1 VQHKKFYIIS
11 GFLVFSVFASLAW
24 VSPLHD
30 VIFRYN
36 VRQNLFSSKADTV
49 KKSGKRPKFKLKD
62 RYANKF
68 SEKTPASP
76 FILKDPKNI
85 NTEFKLDSA
94 GKISVY
100 EKTKDLKGNDN
111 FRPAERMTIQE
122 FNNRQENR
130 FMRDYWKKFAASQD
144 GKDESSGR
152 GLLPKIELPPAIDR
166 IFGGTKIDFKPVG
179 NITLDIG
186 YMTNFYDNPTVPV
199 NLRRQSN
206 LDFKESA
213 QISFQGKIG
222 DKLNLNTNFDTK
234 ASFNFQNQLKL
245 NWRTNEEDILQNVEV
260 GNTSWQLNSQL
271 IPGVQNLFGLKTL
284 LRFGNLDITA
294 VAAQQRSKQDCITL
308 RGGTQGKNF
317 EIKGSLYDE
326 NRHFFLSQYF
336 RDNYERSLRNLP
348 MITSGVTITRI
359 EVYVTNRTQSTETL
373 RNIVAFTDLGEGNP
387 SNKTNPKTQTVGNK
401 KLSPVDNLNNF
412 LYQEL
417 KKDSIIL
424 RKSEETEFRLESNF
438 NLRKGTDYDL
448 VSGAKRLSDR
458 EYRFQPELGYIS
470 LITPLRNDE
479 VLAVSYEYTK
489 DGQRHQVGEL
499 TEDYQSLSETK
510 VIFLKLLKSST
521 IRNNL
526 SSPLWNLMMKNIYS
540 LNSQQLTRQGF
551 QFRVIYKDDQ
561 TGIDNPNLQEGE
573 KIVDL
578 ERNLKL
584 KETPL
589 LRVMGLDKLNAN
601 NDPQVD
607 GNFDYVEGV
616 TVDSKNGKIIF
627 PVLEPFGSSLK
638 AQFKPDEVDLIDKY
652 VFDKLYSS
660 TQTDAI
666 QLTGKDKF
674 FLKGS
679 FQSGIGGD
687 VSLPFGVDG
696 KSVTVTAGGVPL
708 SPGTQYIVE
717 PQSGRVRILD
727 AGVSNSGREIK
738 VCYEKPD
745 LFNNQI
751 RTLLG
756 THLDYTVGQNL
767 HLGATIQHM
776 SESPPGYL
784 RRVQMG
790 SEPVSNTI
798 FGFDA
803 AIQQKSKFL
812 TRMIDAL
819 PLISTKEVSA
829 FDFSGEYAQLIPAVN
844 KDVQNNAFIDDFEA
858 ARNIFSLNS
867 NVIAWRP
874 GSTPQMFPQGNPK
887 SLERHFKRAK
897 ISAYVADFTLYGTGG
912 NSNLDGLGV
921 DPVDISKYA
930 YERSVSAT
938 DLFPNKAQPN
948 NITGIPI
955 GIMDV
960 SYFPSERGIYNFNTD
975 INTNGTLKNPTKNFG
990 AITRAITSDTDF
1002 DNANIETL
1010 EFWLMN
1016 PLITTS
1022 NDVGVVRASGDIATD
1037 RINSN
1042 RRNDTGGKLIFNIG
1056 DISEDFVP
1064 DNSNNFENGIPA
1076 GEKVLE
1082 GVPNKRQNIKESVW
1096 GIAPSQQFVTNAFTN
1111 GSEQDRTS
1119 QDVGL
1124 DGLANVSPLRND
1136 TYDEKTFFKPYLD
1149 KISAIITDPSG
1160 SKIKQDILEDPAGDD
1175 FHSYLSQKYN
1185 NVSSLILRYKDYMGL
1200 ENNSPTSN
1208 ATTTTNNNLGN
1219 TETNTQQPDREDLN
1233 QDNTVNDT
1241 EAYYQYEID
1250 IKSEK
1255 MRVGQNYIVDKIV
1268 EPNGVEWFL
1277 FRIPLKSPT
1286 KAVGGINGL
1295 KSMRFI
1301 RTVLTEW
1308 EQPVVCRFA
1317 AFQLAGFQYRKFTGD
1332 LTPRGLQN
1340 VPEPYDAKFKVSAVN
1355 IEENGDVKGGSKSPQ
1370 SVAYVVPP
1378 GFERDRDI
1386 TTINNAQLNEQSMS
1400 LCVENLR
1407 TGDSRAAF
1415 KNSFSDFI
1423 NYKNLKMFISM
1434 NSPDASI
1441 DKKVKA
1447 FVRFGTDL
1455 TENYYEIETQ
1465 GLVRTAYGSPSAEE
1479 VWDANNEID
1488 IPFDALKSVKLKRDR
1503 NNKKITEAFS
1513 DTVKTVGS
1521 NGKLKYYI
1529 VSVVGRPDLSTV
1541 LNTMIGVRN
1550 PISSD
1555 GQDRTFCI
1563 WVDELRASG
1572 FEQTSGQAAIGK
1584 LNLKLADF
1592 ANITVNGSFK
1602 NYGFGGVQSKIS
1614 ERTRETTIEY
1624 GIAANINVDKL
1635 LPEKWGIKIPLY
1647 VTYDRKNIAPQFNP
1661 LDPDV
1666 PLDSSLAN
1674 LNGSEADKAN
1684 YKKSTEDNTE
1694 RKGINFTNVR
1704 KIKTGQNT
1712 VSRPW
1717 DIENF
1722 TATYAYSELT
1732 RTNTLIDEYKQTQY
1746 KGGLT
1751 YSFTGNPKPI
1761 EPFKKMKSN
1770 HPLLRWVKD
1779 FNITPLPNSVTL
1791 RADMDRSFIKTQ
1803 LRNIDPDASQGTGTP
1818 KLTTKGVPTLFEKY
1832 WLFNRAYN
1840 LNWNLT
1846 KSVVVG
1852 YAATVNAIIDEPFG
1866 GLETQSDRDSVA
1878 RNLRRFGRTKGFDQQ
1893 VNTVWRLPLN
1903 KSPLTDWMSADYSH
1917 RFGYTYYANSYEIRD
1932 GDVTNK
1938 DDQRGYLFGNVIKNT
1953 RVRSISGK
1961 IDFVSLYNRIRAL
1974 RLANQPRVE
1983 RKNVAR
1989 NPGDDEDIIK
1999 PQPNFLR
2006 SVTRLLMAIRGI
2018 QVNYSIDESTSLA
2031 GFLPTPGILGM
2042 NGINAAPGLD
2052 FITGSQD
2059 PNIRFRASENG
2070 WLTKSNVLNTPFLQV
2085 KIQNLT
2091 YRTAIEPFRDFR
2103 IQLEGRWS
2111 RSDNYQE
2118 LYRQDSAHTGFKNFS
2133 PVRSGNYSMSFL
2145 SFLTAFDSN
2154 SPDDNSVIFNRFRGY
2169 RQIMLDRLNAKN
2181 RADKLEGKYDLNSQ
2195 DVLIPAFF
2203 AAYSGVSPDK
2213 VGFSPFV
2220 NIPLPNW
2227 QVDYNGLANVGWFKR
2242 NFSSIIIRHAYS
2254 STYSVGNFVSSLGYK
2269 DVSLLTLDNMM
2280 YNTATL
2286 SKLQILKQEDISYT
2300 KQSAEDE
2307 FLVPIY
2313 AMSVITFQEKFSPF
2327 LSVDMTTKNKVSIKL
2342 SYNQDRNIGLNLA
2355 NSYVNELSN
2364 KDFVVRVGFTPST
2377 ALGKGKGAKIASR
2390 EGETNQR
2397 GGESVTSS
2405 IFGKSTQPVTF
2416 RRVLRE
2422 MRFDATLTI
2431 KDTRTIQRKLDSS
2444 PVVSQGFTSFA
2455 FNPIASFE
2463 VNSKLLLS
2471 AYYEKNF
2478 NTPYVSNIYYRSE
2491 DRAGIRVT
2499 FKLSE

>member
-1 VQHKKFYIIS
+1 MQHKKFYIIS

-30 VIFRYN
+30 VVFRYN
-36 VRQNLFSSKADTV
+36 IRNNFFPTSKADTV
-49 KKSGKRPKFKLKD
+49 KKSGRRPRFKLKD
-62 RYANKF
+62 RYANRF
-68 SEKTPASP
+68 SEKTTTSP
-76 FILKDPKNI
+76 FVIKDPKNI
-85 NTEFKLDSA
+85 STEFKLDSA

-100 EKTKDLKGNDN
+100 EKTKDLSGNDN
-111 FRPAERMTIQE
+111 FRPAERMTIKE
-122 FNNRQENR
+122 FNNLQEDR

-144 GKDESSGR
+144 GKDEASGR

-166 IFGGTKIDFKPVG
+166 IFGGTKIDFKPNG
-179 NITLDIG
+179 NILLDIG
-186 YMTNFYDNPTVPV
+186 YITQFNDIPTIPV
-199 NLRRQSN
+199 ELRRVSN
-206 LDFKESA
+206 LNFNEQA
-213 QISFQGKIG
+213 QINFQGKIG

-271 IPGVQNLFGLKTL
+271 IPGVQNLFGIKTL
-284 LRFGNLDITA
+284 MRFGNLDITA

-308 RGGTQGKNF
+308 RGGSQGKGF

-326 NRHFFLSQYF
+326 NRHFFLAQYF
-336 RDNYERSLRNLP
+336 RDNYEKSLRNLP
-348 MITSGVTITRI
+348 MITSGVTITRL

-373 RNIVAFTDLGEGNP
+373 RNLVAFSDLGEGNP
-387 SNKTNPKTQTVGNK
+387 YNKTNPNTQPRGAKNNT
-401 KLSPVDNLNNF
+401 SPVDNLNNLLF
-412 LYQEL
+412 QNLRA
-417 KKDSIIL
+417 DSSVL
-424 RKSEETEFRLESNF
+424 RKANETSFRLESKF
-438 NLRKGTDYDL
+438 NLKKGTDYDL
-448 VSGAKRLSDR
+448 LRGAKRLSDR

-479 VLAVSYEYTK
+479 ILAVSYEYTK

-499 TEDYQSLSETK
+499 TEDYQSLQDNK
-510 VIFLKLLKSST
+510 VLFLKLLKSST

-526 SSPLWNLMMKNIYS
+526 EHPMWNLMMKNIYS

-573 KIVDL
+573 KVVDR
-578 ERNLKL
+578 ERNLRL

-589 LRVMGLDKLNAN
+589 LRVMGLDRLNQN

-616 TVDSKNGKIIF
+616 TVDSRNGKIIF

-638 AQFKPDEVDLIDKY
+638 AQFNPDEVGLIDKY
-652 VFDKLYSS
+652 VFDRLYSS

-679 FQSGIGGD
+679 LQSGVGGD
-687 VSLPFGVDG
+687 VSLPFGVDA
-696 KSVTVTAGGVPL
+696 KSVTVTAGGVSL
-708 SPGTQYIVE
+708 SAGTDYIVE
-717 PQSGRVRILD
+717 PQSGRVRILNS
-727 AGVSNSGREIK
+727 GVSNSGREIK

-756 THLDYTVGQNL
+756 AHVDYTVGQNL
-767 HLGATIQHM
+767 HLGGTIQHM

-790 SEPVSNTI
+790 NEPVSNTI

-803 AIQQKSKFL
+803 AIQQKSNFL

-819 PLISTKEVSA
+819 PLITTKETSA
-829 FDFSGEYAQLIPAVN
+829 FDFSGEFAQLIPAVN
-844 KDVQNNAFIDDFEA
+844 NDVQNNAFIDDFEA

-867 NVIAWRP
+867 QAIAWRP
-874 GSTPQMFPQGNPK
+874 GATPQMFPQGTPQN
-887 SLERHFKRAK
+887 LEKHFKRAK
-897 ISAYVADFTLYGTGG
+897 ISAYIADFSLYGVG
-912 NSNLDGLGV
+912 NSNLGSIGV
-921 DPVDISKYA
+921 NPDESTKFA
-930 YERSVSAT
+930 YERAVSAT

-960 SYFPSERGIYNFNTD
+960 SYFPSERGIYNYNTD
-975 INTNGTLKNPTKNFG
+975 INANGTLKNPTQNFG

-1016 PLITTS
+1016 PLITG
-1022 NDVGVVRASGDIATD
+1022 DAGIVRATGDLNID
-1037 RINSN
+1037 RPNSQ
-1042 RRNDTGGKLIFNIG
+1042 RRNETGGKLIFNIG

-1064 DNSNNFENGIPA
+1064 DGFSNFENGIPA
-1076 GEKVLE
+1076 GEKVKD
-1082 GVPNKRQNIKESVW
+1082 GVAGKRQNIEQTLW
-1096 GIAPSQQFVTNAFTN
+1096 GVAPTQQFVTNAFTT
-1111 GSEQDRTS
+1111 GSDQSRTA

-1124 DGLANVSPLRND
+1124 DGLGNVTTLEND
-1136 TYDEKTFFKPYLD
+1136 TYDEKRFFKPYLD
-1149 KISAIITDPSG
+1149 KISSTITDARAKQAFLDDPSG
-1160 SKIKQDILEDPAGDD
+1160 DD
-1175 FHSYLSQKYN
+1175 YHGYLSEKYN

-1208 ATTTTNNNLGN
+1208 STTANSNNLGN
-1219 TETNTQQPDREDLN
+1219 IQTNTQQPDREDLN
-1233 QDNTVNDT
+1233 QDNTVNDN
-1241 EAYYQYEID
+1241 EAYYQYEVD

-1255 MRVGQNYIVDKIV
+1255 LRVGQNFIVDKIV
-1268 EPNGVEWFL
+1268 EPNGVEWYL

-1301 RTVLTEW
+1301 RTFLTGW

-1340 VPEPYDAKFKVSAVN
+1340 VPEPYDAKFKVTAVN
-1355 IEENGDVKGGSKSPQ
+1355 IEENGAVQGGSKSGQ

-1407 TGDSRAAF
+1407 AGDSRAAF
-1415 KNSFSDFI
+1415 KNTLTDFI
-1423 NYKNLKMFISM
+1423 NYKNLRMFISL

-1447 FVRFGTDL
+1447 FIRFGTDL

-1465 GLVRTAYGSPSAEE
+1465 GLVRTDFGIQTPEQ
-1479 VWDANNEID
+1479 VWNTANEID

-1503 NNKKITEAFS
+1503 NNGKITEAFRDS
-1513 DTVKTVGS
+1513 IFY
-1521 NGKLKYYI
+1521 NGRTYM

-1550 PISSD
+1550 PLSSG
-1555 GQDRTFCI
+1555 GQDRTFCV

-1592 ANITVNGSFK
+1592 ANITMNGSFR

-1614 ERTRETTIEY
+1614 ERARETTMEY

-1635 LPEKWGIKIPLY
+1635 LPEKWGVKIPLY
-1647 VTYDRKNIAPQFNP
+1647 VTYDRKNITPRFNP

-1674 LNGSEADKAN
+1674 LNGTQADKDN
-1684 YKKSTEDNTE
+1684 YRKSVEDNTE
-1694 RKGINFTNVR
+1694 RKGINLTNVR

-1722 TATYAYSELT
+1722 TATYSYSELT
-1732 RTNTLIDEYKQTQY
+1732 RSNTLIDEYKQTQY

-1751 YSFTGNPKPI
+1751 YSFTGNPKAI

-1779 FNITPLPNSVTL
+1779 FNLTLLPNSVTL
-1791 RADMDRSFIKTQ
+1791 RADMDRNFIKTQ
-1803 LRNIDPDASQGTGTP
+1803 LRNIDPMTSQGTGTP
-1818 KLTTKGVPTLFEKY
+1818 KLTTNGVPPLFEKY

-1852 YAATVNAIIDEPFG
+1852 YVATVNSIIDEPFG
-1866 GLETQSDRDSVA
+1866 GLETQADRDSVA
-1878 RNLRRFGRTKGFDQQ
+1878 KNLRRFGRTKGFDQQ
-1893 VNTVWRLPLN
+1893 VNGVWRLPLN

-1917 RFGYTYYANSYEIRD
+1917 RFGYTYFANSFEIRD

-1938 DDQRGYLFGNVIKNT
+1938 DDSRGYLFGNVIKNT
-1953 RVRSISGK
+1953 RNRSINGK

-1999 PQPNFLR
+1999 PQPTILR

-2042 NGINAAPGLD
+2042 NSISSAPGLD

-2059 PNIRFRASENG
+2059 PNIRYKASENG
-2070 WLTKSNVLNTPFLQV
+2070 WLTQSSVLNTPFLQV
-2085 KIQNLT
+2085 RTQNLT
-2091 YRTAIEPFRDFR
+2091 YRTAIEPFRDFK

-2111 RSDNYQE
+2111 RTDNYQE
-2118 LYRQDSAHTGFKNFS
+2118 LYRQDSLHTGFKDFS

-2154 SPDDNSVIFNRFRGY
+2154 SPDDNSVIFNRFRSY
-2169 RQIMLDRLNAKN
+2169 RNIMLERLNAKN
-2181 RADKLEGKYDLNSQ
+2181 RTENLEGKYDLNSQ

-2203 AAYSGVSPDK
+2203 AAYSGVSPEK

-2227 QVDYNGLANVGWFKR
+2227 RVDYNGLANIGWFKR
-2242 NFSSIIIRHAYS
+2242 KFSNISIQHAYS

-2286 SKLQILKQEDISYT
+2286 SKGQIVRQDDRGY
-2300 KQSAEDE
+2300 QDQMGDQY
-2307 FLVPIY
+2307 LVPIY
-2313 AMSVITFQEKFSPF
+2313 AMSVITFQEKFSP
-2327 LSVDMTTKNKVSIKL
+2327 LIGINATTKSKISLQL

-2364 KDFVVRVGFTPST
+2364 KDLVVGMGFTRANMLIPFKIG
-2377 ALGKGKGAKIASR
+2377 GK
-2390 EGETNQR
+2390 
-2397 GGESVTSS
+2397 
-2405 IFGKSTQPVTF
+2405 
-2416 RRVLRE
+2416 RVRLPNDLK
-2422 MRFDATLTI
+2422 FDAKLTI
-2431 KDTRTIQRKLDSS
+2431 RDTRTIQRKLDEA
-2444 PVVSQGFTSFA
+2444 PVVSNGFTQFQFRPQASYSVNKRLSVNLYYDKM
-2455 FNPIASFE
+2455 FNNPF
-2463 VNSKLLLS
+2463 
-2471 AYYEKNF
+2471 
-2478 NTPYVSNIYYRSE
+2478 VSNQYYRST
-2491 DRAGIRVT
+2491 DQAGVQIR
-2499 FKLSE
+2499 FSLSE

>member
-1 VQHKKFYIIS
+1 MQHKKFYIIS

-24 VSPLHD
+24 VSPLRDAMIRYD
-30 VIFRYN
+30 VRK
-36 VRQNLFSSKADTV
+36 NLFPSSKIDTV

-68 SEKTPASP
+68 SEKTSTSP

-85 NTEFKLDSA
+85 STEFKLDSA

-111 FRPAERMTIQE
+111 FRPAERMTIQD
-122 FNNRQENR
+122 FNNRQEDR

-166 IFGGTKIDFKPVG
+166 IFGGSKIDFKPNG
-179 NITLDIG
+179 NILLDIG
-186 YMTNFYDNPTVPV
+186 YLTQFNDIPTIPV
-199 NLRRQSN
+199 ELRRVSN
-206 LDFKESA
+206 LSFNEQA
-213 QISFQGKIG
+213 QINFQGKIG
-222 DKLNLNTNFDTK
+222 DKLNINTNFDTK

-271 IPGVQNLFGLKTL
+271 IPGVQNLFGIKTL
-284 LRFGNLDITA
+284 MRFGNLDITA

-308 RGGTQGKNF
+308 RGGSQGKNF
-317 EIKGSLYDE
+317 EIKGSMYDE
-326 NRHFFLSQYF
+326 NRHFFLAQYF
-336 RDNYERSLRNLP
+336 RDNYEKSLRNLP
-348 MITSGVTITRI
+348 MITSGVTITRL
-359 EVYVTNRTQSTETL
+359 EVYVTNRTQSTESL
-373 RNIVAFTDLGEGNP
+373 RNLVAFADLGEGNP
-387 SNKTNPKTQTVGNK
+387 YNKSNLNTKARAGKNSN
-401 KLSPVDNLNNF
+401 SPVDNKNTF
-412 LYQEL
+412 LFENVRNDP
-417 KKDSIIL
+417 DSIRKANEVNNIL
-424 RKSEETEFRLESNF
+424 EGSKY
-438 NLRKGTDYDL
+438 NLQRGVDFDVLK
-448 VSGAKRLSDR
+448 GAKRLTER

-470 LITPLRNDE
+470 LITALRNDE
-479 VLAVSYEYTK
+479 ILAVSYEYTQN
-489 DGQRHQVGEL
+489 GQRYQVGEL
-499 TEDYQSLSETK
+499 TEDYQNQADNK
-510 VIFLKLLKSST
+510 VLFLKLLKSST
-521 IRNNL
+521 IRNTLDN
-526 SSPLWNLMMKNIYS
+526 PMWNLMMKNIYS
-540 LNSQQLTRQGF
+540 LNAQQLTRQGF

-561 TGIDNPNLQEGE
+561 TGIDNPNLQEGQ
-573 KIVDL
+573 
-578 ERNLKL
+578 RLKDI
-584 KETPL
+584 PL

-627 PVLEPFGSSLK
+627 PVLEPFGKSLK
-638 AQFKPDEVDLIDKY
+638 AQFNPDEVGLVDKY
-652 VFDKLYSS
+652 VFDKLYST

-679 FQSGIGGD
+679 FQSGVGGD

-708 SPGTQYIVE
+708 SPGTDYIVE
-717 PQSGRVRILD
+717 PQSGRVRILNS
-727 AGVSNSGREIK
+727 GVSNSGREIK

-751 RTLLG
+751 RTLVG

-767 HLGATIQHM
+767 HLGGTIQHM

-790 SEPVSNTI
+790 NEPVSNTI

-803 AIQQKSKFL
+803 AIQQKSNFL

-819 PLISTKEVSA
+819 PLISTKETSA

-844 KDVQNNAFIDDFEA
+844 SEVQNNAFIDDFEA

-867 NVIAWRP
+867 NAIAWRP
-874 GSTPQMFPQGNPK
+874 GSTPQMFLQNNNPR
-887 SLERHFKRAK
+887 SLEKGFKRAK
-897 ISAYVADFTLYGTGG
+897 ISAYVADFSLYGVGG
-912 NSNLDGLGV
+912 GSNLGALGV
-921 DPVDISKYA
+921 NVEESGKYA
-930 YERSVSAT
+930 YERSVTVDA
-938 DLFPNKAQPN
+938 LFPNKKN
-948 NITGIPI
+948 TGIANVTNFPI
-955 GIMDV
+955 SILDI

-975 INTNGTLKNPTKNFG
+975 INSNGSLKNPTKNFG

-1010 EFWLMN
+1010 EFWMMN
-1016 PLITTS
+1016 PLIQGE
-1022 NDVGVVRASGDIATD
+1022 NGIVRATGDLASD
-1037 RINSN
+1037 RANSS
-1042 RRNDTGGKLIFNIG
+1042 RRNETGGKLIFNIG
-1056 DISEDFVP
+1056 DVSEDFVP
-1064 DNSNNFENGIPA
+1064 DAFSNFENGIPA
-1076 GEKVLE
+1076 GEKVKE
-1082 GVPNKRQNIKESVW
+1082 GVPNKRQNIEETIW
-1096 GIAPSQQFVTNAFTN
+1096 GIAPTQQFVTNAFTT
-1111 GSEQDRTS
+1111 GSEESRTA

-1124 DGLANVSPLRND
+1124 DGLANVTKLEND
-1136 TYDEKTFFKPYLD
+1136 TYDEKRFFKPYLD
-1149 KISAIITDPSG
+1149 KISTIVTDVNAR
-1160 SKIKQDILEDPAGDD
+1160 QTFLEDPAGDD
-1175 FHSYLSQKYN
+1175 YHGYLSEKYN
-1185 NVSSLILRYKDYMGL
+1185 KVSSLILRYKDYMGL
-1200 ENNSPTSN
+1200 ENNSPTTNSANANSN
-1208 ATTTTNNNLGN
+1208 NSLGN
-1219 TETNTQQPDREDLN
+1219 TEANTQQPDREDLN
-1233 QDNTVNDT
+1233 QDNTVNES

-1250 IKSEK
+1250 IKQDK
-1255 MRVGQNYIVDKIV
+1255 LKVGQNFIVDKIV
-1268 EPNGVEWFL
+1268 ENGVEWYL
-1277 FRIPLKSPT
+1277 FRIPLRSPT

-1308 EQPVVCRFA
+1308 EQPVVFRFA

-1355 IEENGDVKGGSKSPQ
+1355 FEENGVLEGTTKTGN
-1370 SVAYVVPP
+1370 SVGYLVPP

-1386 TTINNAQLNEQSMS
+1386 TTINNPPLNEQSMS

-1407 TGDSRAAF
+1407 AGDSRAAF
-1415 KNSFSDFI
+1415 KNTLTDFI

-1434 NSPDASI
+1434 NSPDPSV
-1441 DKKVKA
+1441 DGKVKA
-1447 FVRFGTDL
+1447 FIRFGTDL

-1465 GLVRTAYGSPSAEE
+1465 GLVRTDYSAITPEQ
-1479 VWDANNEID
+1479 VWISANEID
-1488 IPFDALKSVKLKRDR
+1488 IPFDALKSVKLKRDKL
-1503 NNKKITEAFS
+1503 NKKITESYADSIFY
-1513 DTVKTVGS
+1513 
-1521 NGKLKYYI
+1521 NGRKYVI
-1529 VSVVGRPDLSTV
+1529 SVVGRPDLSTV

-1550 PISSD
+1550 PLSSG

-1563 WVDELRASG
+1563 WVNELRASG

-1614 ERTRETTIEY
+1614 ERARETTLEY

-1635 LPEKWGIKIPLY
+1635 LPEKWGVKIPLY
-1647 VTYDRKNIAPQFNP
+1647 VTYDRKNIAPRFNP

-1674 LNGSEADKAN
+1674 LNGSEADREDYRRSA
-1684 YKKSTEDNTE
+1684 EDNTE
-1694 RKGINFTNVR
+1694 RKGINLTNVR
-1704 KIKTGQNT
+1704 KVKTGQNT

-1761 EPFKKMKSN
+1761 EPFKNIKSN

-1779 FNITPLPNSVTL
+1779 FNFTPLPNSVTL

-1803 LRNIDPDASQGTGTP
+1803 LRNIDPDASQGSGTP
-1818 KLTTKGVPTLFEKY
+1818 KLTTKGVPPLYEKY

-1852 YAATVNAIIDEPFG
+1852 YAATANAIIDEPFG
-1866 GLETQSDRDSVA
+1866 ELDTQLKRDSVSN
-1878 RNLRRFGRTKGFDQQ
+1878 NLRRFGRTKGFDQQ

-1917 RFGYTYYANSYEIRD
+1917 RFGYTYFANSYEI
-1932 GDVTNK
+1932 K
-1938 DDQRGYLFGNVIKNT
+1938 DDDGYLFGNIIKNT
-1953 RVRSISGK
+1953 RNRSINGK

-1999 PQPNFLR
+1999 PQPSFVR

-2018 QVNYSIDESTSLA
+2018 QVNYNIDESTSLS

-2042 NGINAAPGLD
+2042 NSGSSAPGLG

-2070 WLTKSNVLNTPFLQV
+2070 WLTKSNVLNIPFLQ
-2085 KIQNLT
+2085 IRTQNLT
-2091 YRTAIEPFRDFR
+2091 YRTAIEPFRDFK

-2118 LYRQDSAHTGFKNFS
+2118 IYRQDSLQTGFKSFS

-2169 RQIMLDRLNAKN
+2169 RQIMLERLNAKN
-2181 RADKLEGKYDLNSQ
+2181 RTESIVGKYDLNSQ

-2227 QVDYNGLANVGWFKR
+2227 RVDYNGLANVGWFKR
-2242 NFSSIIIRHAYS
+2242 KFSNISIQHAYS

-2280 YNTATL
+2280 YNTARL
-2286 SKLQILKQEDISYT
+2286 SKGDIIKSELSGVDVYEYQ
-2300 KQSAEDE
+2300 KGDE
-2307 FLVPIY
+2307 FFVPIY
-2313 AMSVITFQEKFSPF
+2313 AMSVITFQEKFSP
-2327 LSVDMTTKNKVSIKL
+2327 LIGINATTKSKISIQV

-2364 KDFVVRVGFTPST
+2364 KDLVLGLGFTRANVLVPFKV
-2377 ALGKGKGAKIASR
+2377 KGK
-2390 EGETNQR
+2390 
-2397 GGESVTSS
+2397 
-2405 IFGKSTQPVTF
+2405 
-2416 RRVLRE
+2416 RVRLKNDLK
-2422 MRFDATLTI
+2422 FDAKLTI
-2431 KDTRTIQRKLDSS
+2431 RDTRTIQRKLDEA
-2444 PVVSQGFTSFA
+2444 PVVTNGFTQFQ
-2455 FNPIASFE
+2455 FRPQASYKVTE
-2463 VNSKLLLS
+2463 RLNVT
-2471 AYYEKNF
+2471 AYYDRMF
-2478 NTPYVSNIYYRSE
+2478 NNPFVSNQYYRST
-2491 DRAGIRVT
+2491 DQAGIQVR
-2499 FKLSE
+2499 FSLSE

>member
-1 VQHKKFYIIS
+1 MQHKKFYLIS
-11 GFLVFSVFASLAW
+11 GFLIFSVFASLAW

-30 VIFRYN
+30 VVFSHNIRK
-36 VRQNLFSSKADTV
+36 NLFYSSKADTL
-49 KKSGKRPKFKLKD
+49 KKSGRRPRFKLKD
-62 RYANKF
+62 RYANRF
-68 SEKTPASP
+68 SEKTNTSP
-76 FILKDPKNI
+76 FVIKDPKNI

-100 EKTKDLKGNDN
+100 EKTKDLSGNDN
-111 FRPAERMTIQE
+111 FRPAERMTIKD
-122 FNNRQENR
+122 FNNLQEDR

-144 GKDESSGR
+144 GKDETSGR

-166 IFGGTKIDFKPVG
+166 IFGGTKIDFKPNG
-179 NITLDIG
+179 NILLDIG
-186 YMTNFYDNPTVPV
+186 YITQFNDIPTIPV
-199 NLRRQSN
+199 ELRRISN
-206 LDFKESA
+206 LNFNEQA
-213 QISFQGKIG
+213 QINFQGKIG

-271 IPGVQNLFGLKTL
+271 IPGVQNLFGIKTL
-284 LRFGNLDITA
+284 MRFGNLDVTA

-308 RGGTQGKNF
+308 RGGSQGKSF

-326 NRHFFLSQYF
+326 NRHFFLAQYF
-336 RDNYERSLRNLP
+336 RDNYEKSLRNLP
-348 MITSGVTITRI
+348 MITSGVTITRL

-373 RNIVAFTDLGEGNP
+373 RNLVAFSDLGEGSP
-387 SNKTNPKTQTVGNK
+387 SNKTNPNTQPRGAKNST
-401 KLSPVDNLNNF
+401 SPVDNLNNLLF
-412 LYQEL
+412 QNLRA
-417 KKDSIIL
+417 DSSIL
-424 RKSEETEFRLESNF
+424 RKANETSFRLESKF
-438 NLRKGTDYDL
+438 NLKKGTDYDL
-448 VSGAKRLSDR
+448 LRGAKRLSDR

-479 VLAVSYEYTK
+479 ILAVSYEYTK

-499 TEDYQSLSETK
+499 TEDYQSLQDNK
-510 VIFLKLLKSST
+510 VLFLKLLKSST

-526 SSPLWNLMMKNIYS
+526 DHPMWNLMMKNIYS
-540 LNSQQLTRQGF
+540 LNAQQLTRQGF

-573 KIVDL
+573 KIVDR
-578 ERNLKL
+578 ERNLRL

-589 LRVMGLDKLNAN
+589 LRVMGLDRLNQN

-616 TVDSKNGKIIF
+616 TVDSRNGKIIF

-638 AQFKPDEVDLIDKY
+638 AQFNPDEVGLIDKY
-652 VFDKLYSS
+652 VFDRLYSS
-660 TQTDAI
+660 TQTDAL

-679 FQSGIGGD
+679 FQSGVGGD

-696 KSVTVTAGGVPL
+696 KSVTVTAGGVAL
-708 SPGTQYIVE
+708 SAGTDYIVE
-717 PQSGRVRILD
+717 PQSGRVRILNS
-727 AGVSNSGREIK
+727 GVSNSGREIK

-756 THLDYTVGQNL
+756 AHVDYTVGQNL
-767 HLGATIQHM
+767 HLGGTIQHM

-790 SEPVSNTI
+790 NEPVSNTI

-819 PLISTKEVSA
+819 PLITTKETSA
-829 FDFSGEYAQLIPAVN
+829 FDFSGEFAQLIPAVN
-844 KDVQNNAFIDDFEA
+844 NDVQNNAFIDDFEA
-858 ARNIFSLNS
+858 ARNIFSLN
-867 NVIAWRP
+867 NQAIAWRP
-874 GSTPQMFPQGNPK
+874 GSTPQMFPQGTPQN
-887 SLERHFKRAK
+887 LEKHFRRAK
-897 ISAYVADFTLYGTGG
+897 ISAYIADFSLYGVG
-912 NSNLDGLGV
+912 NGNLANVGV
-921 DPVDISKYA
+921 NPDESSKFA
-930 YERSVSAT
+930 YERAVSAT

-955 GIMDV
+955 GIMDI
-960 SYFPSERGIYNFNTD
+960 SYFPSERGIYNYNTD
-975 INTNGTLKNPTKNFG
+975 INANGTLKNPTQNFG

-1016 PLITTS
+1016 PLITG
-1022 NDVGVVRASGDIATD
+1022 DAGIVRATGDLNID
-1037 RINSN
+1037 RPNSQ
-1042 RRNDTGGKLIFNIG
+1042 RRNETGGKLVINIG

-1064 DNSNNFENGIPA
+1064 DGFSNFENGIPA
-1076 GEKVLE
+1076 GEKVKE
-1082 GVPNKRQNIKESVW
+1082 GVAGKRQNIEQTIW
-1096 GIAPSQQFVTNAFTN
+1096 GIAPTQQFVTNAFTT
-1111 GSEQDRTS
+1111 GSDQDRAT

-1124 DGLANVSPLRND
+1124 DGLGNITTLEND
-1136 TYDEKTFFKPYLD
+1136 TYDEKRFFKPYLD
-1149 KISAIITDPSG
+1149 KISSIITDEKAKQVFLDDPS
-1160 SKIKQDILEDPAGDD
+1160 GDD
-1175 FHSYLSQKYN
+1175 FHGYLSEKYN

-1208 ATTTTNNNLGN
+1208 SNTASSTNLGN
-1219 TETNTQQPDREDLN
+1219 TQTNTQQPDREDLN
-1233 QDNTVNDT
+1233 QDNTVNDS

-1250 IKSEK
+1250 LKAEK
-1255 MRVGQNYIVDKIV
+1255 LRVGQNFIVDKIV
-1268 EPNGVEWFL
+1268 EPNGVEWYL

-1286 KAVGGINGL
+1286 KSVGGINGL
-1295 KSMRFI
+1295 KNMRFI
-1301 RTVLTEW
+1301 RTFLTGW

-1340 VPEPYDAKFKVSAVN
+1340 VPEPYDAKFKVTAVN
-1355 IEENGDVKGGSKSPQ
+1355 IEENGAVQGGSKSGQ

-1407 TGDSRAAF
+1407 AGDSRAAF
-1415 KNSFSDFI
+1415 KNTLTDFI
-1423 NYKNLKMFISM
+1423 NYKNLKMFISL
-1434 NSPDASI
+1434 NSQDASI

-1447 FVRFGTDL
+1447 FIRFGTDL

-1465 GLVRTAYGSPSAEE
+1465 GLVRTDFGIQAPEQ
-1479 VWDANNEID
+1479 VWNTANEID

-1503 NNKKITEAFS
+1503 NNGKITEAYRDSIFY
-1513 DTVKTVGS
+1513 
-1521 NGKLKYYI
+1521 NGRTYM

-1550 PISSD
+1550 PLSSG
-1555 GQDRTFCI
+1555 GQDRTFCV

-1592 ANITVNGSFK
+1592 ANITMNGAFR

-1614 ERTRETTIEY
+1614 ERARETTMEY

-1635 LPEKWGIKIPLY
+1635 LPEKWGVKIPLY
-1647 VTYDRKNIAPQFNP
+1647 VTYDRKNIAPRFNP

-1674 LNGSEADKAN
+1674 LNGTQADKEN
-1684 YKKSTEDNTE
+1684 YRKSVEDNTE
-1694 RKGINFTNVR
+1694 RKGINLTNVR

-1712 VSRPW
+1712 VSHPW

-1732 RTNTLIDEYKQTQY
+1732 RSNTLIDEYKQTQY

-1751 YSFTGNPKPI
+1751 YSFTGNPKAI
-1761 EPFKKMKSN
+1761 EPFKKMKSD

-1779 FNITPLPNSVTL
+1779 FNLTLLPNSVIL
-1791 RADMDRSFIKTQ
+1791 RAEMDRNFIKTQ
-1803 LRNIDPDASQGTGTP
+1803 LRNIDPTASQGTGTP
-1818 KLTTKGVPTLFEKY
+1818 KLTTNGVPPLFEKY

-1840 LNWNLT
+1840 INWNLT

-1852 YAATVNAIIDEPFG
+1852 YVANVNAIIDEPFG
-1866 GLETQSDRDSVA
+1866 GLETQVDRDSVA
-1878 RNLRRFGRTKGFDQQ
+1878 KNLRRFGRTKGFDQQ
-1893 VNTVWRLPLN
+1893 VNAVWRLPLN

-1917 RFGYTYYANSYEIRD
+1917 RFGYTYFANSFEIRD
-1932 GDVTNK
+1932 GDISNK
-1938 DDQRGYLFGNVIKNT
+1938 DDSRGYLFGNVIKNT
-1953 RVRSISGK
+1953 RSRSINGK

-1974 RLANQPRVE
+1974 RLANQPRIE
-1983 RKNVAR
+1983 RKNMAR

-1999 PQPNFLR
+1999 AQPTILR

-2042 NGINAAPGLD
+2042 NSMSSAPGLD

-2059 PNIRFRASENG
+2059 PNIRYRASENG
-2070 WLTKSNVLNTPFLQV
+2070 WLTKSSVLNTPFLQV
-2085 KIQNLT
+2085 RSQNLT
-2091 YRTAIEPFRDFR
+2091 YRTAIEPFRDFK

-2111 RSDNYQE
+2111 RTDNYQE
-2118 LYRQDSAHTGFKNFS
+2118 LYRQDSLHTGFKDFS

-2154 SPDDNSVIFNRFRGY
+2154 SPDDNSVIFNRFRSY
-2169 RQIMLDRLNAKN
+2169 RNIMLERLNAKN
-2181 RADKLEGKYDLNSQ
+2181 VASGLEGKYDLNSQ

-2227 QVDYNGLANVGWFKR
+2227 RVDYNGLANIGWFKR
-2242 NFSSIIIRHAYS
+2242 KFSNISIQHAYS

-2286 SKLQILKQEDISYT
+2286 SKGQIVRQDDRSY
-2300 KQSAEDE
+2300 QDQMGDQY
-2307 FLVPIY
+2307 LVPIY
-2313 AMSVITFQEKFSPF
+2313 AMSVITFQEKFSPLIGF
-2327 LSVDMTTKNKVSIKL
+2327 NATTKNKISLQI

-2364 KDFVVRVGFTPST
+2364 KDLVVGMGFTRANMLIPFKIG
-2377 ALGKGKGAKIASR
+2377 GK
-2390 EGETNQR
+2390 
-2397 GGESVTSS
+2397 
-2405 IFGKSTQPVTF
+2405 
-2416 RRVLRE
+2416 RVRLPNDLK
-2422 MRFDATLTI
+2422 FDAKLTI
-2431 KDTRTIQRKLDSS
+2431 RDTRTIQRKLDEV
-2444 PVVSQGFTSFA
+2444 PVVSNGFTQFQFRPQASYSVNKRLSVNLYYDKM
-2455 FNPIASFE
+2455 FNNPF
-2463 VNSKLLLS
+2463 
-2471 AYYEKNF
+2471 
-2478 NTPYVSNIYYRSE
+2478 VSNQYYRST
-2491 DRAGIRVT
+2491 DQAGVQIR
-2499 FKLSE
+2499 FSLSE

>member
-1 VQHKKFYIIS
+1 MQHKKFYIIS

-24 VSPLHD
+24 VSPLHE
-30 VIFRYN
+30 VILKYN
-36 VRQNLFSSKADTV
+36 IRKNTFYSSKVDTV
-49 KKSGKRPKFKLKD
+49 KKSGRRPKFKLKD

-68 SEKTPASP
+68 SEKTPTSP
-76 FILKDPKNI
+76 FIIKDPQNI
-85 NTEFKLDSA
+85 STEFKLDSA

-111 FRPAERMTIQE
+111 FRPAERMTIQD
-122 FNNRQENR
+122 FNNRQEDR

-166 IFGGTKIDFKPVG
+166 IFGGSKIDFKPNG
-179 NITLDIG
+179 NILLDIG
-186 YMTNFYDNPTVPV
+186 YITQFNDIPTIPV
-199 NLRRQSN
+199 ELRRISN
-206 LDFKESA
+206 LTFTEQA
-213 QISFQGKIG
+213 QINFQGKIG
-222 DKLNLNTNFDTK
+222 DKLNINTNFDTK

-271 IPGVQNLFGLKTL
+271 IPGVQNLFGIKTL
-284 LRFGNLDITA
+284 MRFGNLDITA
-294 VAAQQRSKQDCITL
+294 VVAQQRSKQDCITL
-308 RGGTQGKNF
+308 RGGSQGKNF

-326 NRHFFLSQYF
+326 NRHFFLAQYF
-336 RDNYERSLRNLP
+336 RDNYEKSLRNLP
-348 MITSGVTITRI
+348 MITSGVTITRL
-359 EVYVTNRTQSTETL
+359 EVYVTNRTQNTETL
-373 RNIVAFTDLGEGNP
+373 RNLVAFSDLGEGNP
-387 SNKTNPKTQTVGNK
+387 FNKANPNTQVRGAKNSN
-401 KLSPVDNLNNF
+401 SPVDNLNNILF
-412 LYQEL
+412 QNLRA
-417 KKDSIIL
+417 DSIIL
-424 RKSEETEFRLESNF
+424 RKANETSFRLESKF
-438 NLRKGTDYDL
+438 NLRKGTDFDL
-448 VSGAKRLSDR
+448 LRGAKRLSER

-479 VLAVSYEYTK
+479 ILAVSYEYTK

-499 TEDYQSLSETK
+499 TEDYQSLEDNK
-510 VIFLKLLKSST
+510 VLFLKLLKSST
-521 IRNNL
+521 IRNTL
-526 SSPLWNLMMKNIYS
+526 DHPMWNLMMKNIYS
-540 LNSQQLTRQGF
+540 LNAQQLTRQGF

-573 KIVDL
+573 KIVDR

-589 LRVMGLDKLNAN
+589 LRVMGLDKLNQN

-627 PVLEPFGSSLK
+627 PVLEPFGKSLR
-638 AQFKPDEVDLIDKY
+638 AQFNPDEIGLIDKY
-652 VFDKLYSS
+652 VFDRLYTT
-660 TQTDAI
+660 TQADAI

-679 FQSGIGGD
+679 FQSGVGGD

-708 SPGTQYIVE
+708 SPGTDYIVE
-717 PQSGRVRILD
+717 PQSGRVRILN

-751 RTLLG
+751 RSLVG
-756 THLDYTVGQNL
+756 AHIDYTVGQNL
-767 HLGATIQHM
+767 HLGGTIQHM
-776 SESPPGYL
+776 NESPPGFL

-790 SEPVSNTI
+790 NEPVSNTI

-803 AIQQKSKFL
+803 AIQQKSNFL

-819 PLISTKEVSA
+819 PLISTKETSA
-829 FDFSGEYAQLIPAVN
+829 FDFSGEFAQLIPAVN
-844 KDVQNNAFIDDFEA
+844 SEVQNNAFIDDFEA
-858 ARNIFSLNS
+858 ARNIFSLN
-867 NVIAWRP
+867 NNAIAWRP
-874 GSTPQMFPQGNPK
+874 GSTPQTFLPAG
-887 SLERHFKRAK
+887 SASRGLEKGFKRAK
-897 ISAYVADFTLYGTGG
+897 ISAYVADFSLYGVG
-912 NSNLDGLGV
+912 NSGNLDALGV
-921 DPVDISKYA
+921 NPEESGKYA
-930 YERSVSAT
+930 YERAVNSGS
-938 DLFPNKAQPN
+938 LFPNRVN
-948 NITGIPI
+948 TGIAGVTNFPI
-955 GIMDV
+955 SVMDI
-960 SYFPSERGIYNFNTD
+960 SYFPNERGIYNYTTD
-975 INTNGTLKNPTKNFG
+975 LNPDGSLKNEKQNFG

-1010 EFWLMN
+1010 EFWMMN
-1016 PLITTS
+1016 PLVQGEAGI
-1022 NDVGVVRASGDIATD
+1022 VRATGDLNTD
-1037 RINSN
+1037 RANSA
-1042 RRNDTGGKLIFNIG
+1042 RRNATGGKLIFNIG
-1056 DISEDFVP
+1056 DVSEDFVP
-1064 DNSNNFENGIPA
+1064 DGFSNFENGIPS
-1076 GEKVLE
+1076 GKKVKE
-1082 GVPNKRQNIKESVW
+1082 GVPNERQNIEETIW
-1096 GIAPSQQFVTNAFTN
+1096 GIAPTQQFVTNAFST
-1111 GSEQDRTS
+1111 GSEESRTA

-1124 DGLANVSPLRND
+1124 DGLSNVTSLDND
-1136 TYDEKTFFKPYLD
+1136 TYDEKRFFKPYLD
-1149 KISAIITDPSG
+1149 KISGIVTNAAAREAILNDPSG
-1160 SKIKQDILEDPAGDD
+1160 DDYNGYLASK
-1175 FHSYLSQKYN
+1175 FN
-1185 NVSSLILRYKDYMGL
+1185 NVSSLIVRYKDYMGL
-1200 ENNSPTSN
+1200 ENNSPTTNSTTASN
-1208 ATTTTNNNLGN
+1208 TNLGN
-1219 TETNTQQPDREDLN
+1219 TEANTQQPDREDLN

-1250 IKSEK
+1250 VKQDK
-1255 MRVGQNYIVDKIV
+1255 LKVGQNYIVDKII
-1268 EPNGVEWFL
+1268 ESGVEWYL
-1277 FRIPLKSPT
+1277 FRIPLRSPT

-1301 RTVLTEW
+1301 RTILTEW

-1340 VPEPYDAKFKVSAVN
+1340 VPEPYDANFRVTAVN
-1355 IEENGDVKGGSKSPQ
+1355 IEENGIAAGTTKTGQ
-1370 SVAYVVPP
+1370 SVAYLVPP

-1386 TTINNAQLNEQSMS
+1386 TTINNAELNEQSMS
-1400 LCVENLR
+1400 LCVDNLR
-1407 TGDSRAAF
+1407 AGDSRGAF
-1415 KNSFSDFI
+1415 KNTLTDFI

-1434 NSPDASI
+1434 NSPDPTV
-1441 DKKVKA
+1441 DGKVKA

-1465 GLVRTAYGSPSAEE
+1465 GLVRTDYSANTPEK
-1479 VWDANNEID
+1479 VWVEANEID

-1503 NNKKITEAFS
+1503 LNRRITESYS
-1513 DTVKTVGS
+1513 DS
-1521 NGKLKYYI
+1521 IFYNGRKYI
-1529 VSVVGRPDLSTV
+1529 ISVVGRPDLSTV

-1550 PISSD
+1550 PLSAGS
-1555 GQDRTFCI
+1555 QERTFCI
-1563 WVDELRASG
+1563 WVNELRASG
-1572 FEQTSGQAAIGK
+1572 FEQSSGQAAIGK

-1592 ANITVNGSFK
+1592 ANITLNGSFK

-1614 ERTRETTIEY
+1614 ERARETTLEY

-1635 LPEKWGIKIPLY
+1635 LPEKWGVKIPLY
-1647 VTYDRKNIAPQFNP
+1647 VTYDRKNISPRFNP

-1674 LNGSEADKAN
+1674 LNGSEADREDYRRSA
-1684 YKKSTEDNTE
+1684 EDNTE
-1694 RKGINFTNVR
+1694 RKGINLTNVR
-1704 KIKTGQNT
+1704 KVKTGQNT

-1751 YSFTGNPKPI
+1751 YSFTGNPKAI

-1779 FNITPLPNSVTL
+1779 FNFTLLPNSVTL

-1803 LRNIDPDASQGTGTP
+1803 LRNIDPTASQGNGTP
-1818 KLTTKGVPTLFEKY
+1818 KLTTVGVPPLFEKY

-1852 YAATVNAIIDEPFG
+1852 YAATANAIIDEPFG
-1866 GLETQSDRDSVA
+1866 GLETQADKDSVA

-1893 VNTVWRLPLN
+1893 VNAVWRLPLN

-1917 RFGYTYYANSYEIRD
+1917 RFGYTYFANSYEIRD
-1932 GDVTNK
+1932 GDTRNL
-1938 DDQRGYLFGNVIKNT
+1938 DDDRGFLFGNIIKNT
-1953 RVRSISGK
+1953 RNRGISGK

-1974 RLANQPRVE
+1974 KLANQPRVE

-1999 PQPNFLR
+1999 PQPNFVR

-2018 QVNYSIDESTSLA
+2018 QVNYNIDESTSLS

-2042 NGINAAPGLD
+2042 NSVNSAPGIG

-2059 PNIRFRASENG
+2059 PNIRFRAAENG
-2070 WLTKSNVLNTPFLQV
+2070 WLTKSSVLNIPFLQV
-2085 KIQNLT
+2085 RTQNLT
-2091 YRTAIEPFRDFR
+2091 YRTAIEPFRDFK

-2118 LYRQDSAHTGFKNFS
+2118 LFRQDSLQTGYKNFS

-2154 SPDDNSVIFNRFRGY
+2154 SPDDNSVIFNRFRSY
-2169 RQIMLDRLNAKN
+2169 RNIMLDRLNAKN
-2181 RADKLEGKYDLNSQ
+2181 RTEGLEGQYDLNSQ

-2227 QVDYNGLANVGWFKR
+2227 RVDYNGLANVGWFKR
-2242 NFSSIIIRHAYS
+2242 KFSNISIQHAYS

-2286 SKLQILKQEDISYT
+2286 SKGQIVRQDDITYRD
-2300 KQSAEDE
+2300 QMGDE

-2313 AMSVITFQEKFSPF
+2313 AMSVITFQEKFSP
-2327 LSVDMTTKNKVSIKL
+2327 LIGINATTKSKISIQV

-2364 KDFVVRVGFTPST
+2364 KDLVLGLGFTRANVLVPFKV
-2377 ALGKGKGAKIASR
+2377 KGK
-2390 EGETNQR
+2390 
-2397 GGESVTSS
+2397 
-2405 IFGKSTQPVTF
+2405 
-2416 RRVLRE
+2416 RVRLKNDLK
-2422 MRFDATLTI
+2422 FDAKLTI
-2431 KDTRTIQRKLDSS
+2431 RDTRTIQRKLDEA
-2444 PVVSQGFTSFA
+2444 PVVTNGFTQFQ
-2455 FNPIASFE
+2455 FRPQASYKVTE
-2463 VNSKLLLS
+2463 RLNVT
-2471 AYYEKNF
+2471 AYYDRMF
-2478 NTPYVSNIYYRSE
+2478 NNPFVSNQFYRST
-2491 DRAGIRVT
+2491 DQAGIQVR
-2499 FKLSE
+2499 FSLSE

>member
-1 VQHKKFYIIS
+1 MQHKKFYIIS

-30 VIFRYN
+30 VVFRYN
-36 VRQNLFSSKADTV
+36 IRNNFFPTSKADTV
-49 KKSGKRPKFKLKD
+49 KKSGRRPRFKLKD
-62 RYANKF
+62 RYANRF
-68 SEKTPASP
+68 SEKTATSP
-76 FILKDPKNI
+76 FVIKDPKNI
-85 NTEFKLDSA
+85 STEFKLDSA

-100 EKTKDLKGNDN
+100 EKTKDLSGNDN
-111 FRPAERMTIQE
+111 FRPAERMTIKE
-122 FNNRQENR
+122 FNNLQKDR

-144 GKDESSGR
+144 GKDEASGR

-166 IFGGTKIDFKPVG
+166 IFGGTKIDFKPNG
-179 NITLDIG
+179 NILLDIG
-186 YMTNFYDNPTVPV
+186 YITQFNDIPTIPV
-199 NLRRQSN
+199 ELRRVSN
-206 LDFKESA
+206 LNFNEQA
-213 QISFQGKIG
+213 QINFQGKIG

-271 IPGVQNLFGLKTL
+271 IPGVQNLFGIKTL
-284 LRFGNLDITA
+284 MRFGNLDITA

-308 RGGTQGKNF
+308 RGGSQGKGF

-326 NRHFFLSQYF
+326 NRHFFLAQYF
-336 RDNYERSLRNLP
+336 RDNYEKSLRNLP
-348 MITSGVTITRI
+348 MITSGVTITRL

-373 RNIVAFTDLGEGNP
+373 RNLVAFSDLGEGNP
-387 SNKTNPKTQTVGNK
+387 YNKTNPNTQPRGAKNST
-401 KLSPVDNLNNF
+401 SPVDNLNNLLF
-412 LYQEL
+412 QNLRA
-417 KKDSIIL
+417 DSSIL
-424 RKSEETEFRLESNF
+424 RKANETSFRLESKF
-438 NLRKGTDYDL
+438 NLKKGTDYDL
-448 VSGAKRLSDR
+448 LRGAKRLSDR

-479 VLAVSYEYTK
+479 ILAVSYEYTK

-499 TEDYQSLSETK
+499 TEDYQSLQDNK
-510 VIFLKLLKSST
+510 VLFLKLLKSST

-526 SSPLWNLMMKNIYS
+526 DHPMWNLMMKNIYS
-540 LNSQQLTRQGF
+540 LNAQQLTRQGF

-573 KIVDL
+573 KVVDR
-578 ERNLKL
+578 ERNLRL

-589 LRVMGLDKLNAN
+589 LRVMGLDRLNQN

-616 TVDSKNGKIIF
+616 TVDSRNGKIIF

-638 AQFKPDEVDLIDKY
+638 AQFNPDEVGLIDKY
-652 VFDKLYSS
+652 VFDRLYSS

-679 FQSGIGGD
+679 LQSGVGGD
-687 VSLPFGVDG
+687 VSLPFGVDA
-696 KSVTVTAGGVPL
+696 KSVTVTAGGVSL
-708 SPGTQYIVE
+708 SAGTDYIVE
-717 PQSGRVRILD
+717 PQSGRVRILNS
-727 AGVSNSGREIK
+727 GVSNSGREIK

-756 THLDYTVGQNL
+756 AHVDYTVGQNL
-767 HLGATIQHM
+767 HLGGTIQHM

-790 SEPVSNTI
+790 NEPVSNTI

-803 AIQQKSKFL
+803 AIQQKSNFL

-819 PLISTKEVSA
+819 PLITTKETSA
-829 FDFSGEYAQLIPAVN
+829 FDFSGEFAQLIPAVN
-844 KDVQNNAFIDDFEA
+844 NDVQNNAFIDDFEA

-867 NVIAWRP
+867 QAIAWRP
-874 GSTPQMFPQGNPK
+874 GATPQMFPQGTPQN
-887 SLERHFKRAK
+887 LEKHFKRAK
-897 ISAYVADFTLYGTGG
+897 ISAYIADFSLYGVG
-912 NSNLDGLGV
+912 NSNLGSVGV
-921 DPVDISKYA
+921 NPDESTKFA
-930 YERSVSAT
+930 YERAVSAT
-938 DLFPNKAQPN
+938 NLFPNKAQPN

-960 SYFPSERGIYNFNTD
+960 SYFPSERGIYNYNTD
-975 INTNGTLKNPTKNFG
+975 INANGTLKNPTQNFG

-1016 PLITTS
+1016 PLITG
-1022 NDVGVVRASGDIATD
+1022 DAGIVRATGDLNVD
-1037 RINSN
+1037 RPNSQ
-1042 RRNDTGGKLIFNIG
+1042 RRNETGGKLIFNIG

-1064 DNSNNFENGIPA
+1064 DGFSNFENGIPA
-1076 GEKVLE
+1076 GEKVKD
-1082 GVPNKRQNIKESVW
+1082 GVAGKRQNIEQTIW
-1096 GIAPSQQFVTNAFTN
+1096 GIAPTQQFVTNAFTT
-1111 GSEQDRTS
+1111 GSDQDRRA

-1124 DGLANVSPLRND
+1124 DGLGNVTTLEND
-1136 TYDEKTFFKPYLD
+1136 TYDEKRFFKPYLD
-1149 KISAIITDPSG
+1149 KISSTITDAKARQVFLDDPSG
-1160 SKIKQDILEDPAGDD
+1160 DD
-1175 FHSYLSQKYN
+1175 YHGYLSEKYN

-1208 ATTTTNNNLGN
+1208 STTANSNNLGN
-1219 TETNTQQPDREDLN
+1219 IQTNTQQPDREDLN
-1233 QDNTVNDT
+1233 QDNTVNDN

-1255 MRVGQNYIVDKIV
+1255 LRVGQNFIVDKIV
-1268 EPNGVEWFL
+1268 EPNGVEWYL

-1301 RTVLTEW
+1301 RTFLTGW

-1340 VPEPYDAKFKVSAVN
+1340 VPEPYDAKFKVTAVN
-1355 IEENGDVKGGSKSPQ
+1355 IEENGAVQGGSKSGQ

-1407 TGDSRAAF
+1407 AGDSRAAF
-1415 KNSFSDFI
+1415 KNTLTDFI
-1423 NYKNLKMFISM
+1423 NYKNLRMFISL

-1447 FVRFGTDL
+1447 FIRFGTDL

-1465 GLVRTAYGSPSAEE
+1465 GLVRTEFGIQTPQQ
-1479 VWDANNEID
+1479 VWNTANEID

-1503 NNKKITEAFS
+1503 
-1513 DTVKTVGS
+1513 S
-1521 NGKLKYYI
+1521 NGKITQAFRDSIFYNGRTYM

-1550 PISSD
+1550 PLSSG
-1555 GQDRTFCI
+1555 GQDRTFCV

-1592 ANITVNGSFK
+1592 ANITMNGSFR

-1614 ERTRETTIEY
+1614 ERARETTMEY

-1635 LPEKWGIKIPLY
+1635 LPEKWGVKIPLY
-1647 VTYDRKNIAPQFNP
+1647 VTYDRKNISPRFNP

-1674 LNGSEADKAN
+1674 LNGTQADKDN
-1684 YKKSTEDNTE
+1684 YRKSVEDNTE
-1694 RKGINFTNVR
+1694 RKGINLTNVR

-1712 VSRPW
+1712 VSHPW

-1732 RTNTLIDEYKQTQY
+1732 RSNTLIDEYKQTQY

-1751 YSFTGNPKPI
+1751 YSFTGNPKAI

-1779 FNITPLPNSVTL
+1779 FNLTLLPNSVTL
-1791 RADMDRSFIKTQ
+1791 RADMDRNFIKTQ
-1803 LRNIDPDASQGTGTP
+1803 LRNIDPTASQGTGTP
-1818 KLTTKGVPTLFEKY
+1818 KLTTNGVPPLFEKY

-1840 LNWNLT
+1840 INWNLT

-1852 YAATVNAIIDEPFG
+1852 YVANVNAIIDEPFG
-1866 GLETQSDRDSVA
+1866 GLETQVDRDSVA
-1878 RNLRRFGRTKGFDQQ
+1878 KNLRRFGRTKGFDQQ
-1893 VNTVWRLPLN
+1893 VNAVWRLPLN

-1917 RFGYTYYANSYEIRD
+1917 RFGYTYFANSFEIRD
-1932 GDVTNK
+1932 GDVSNK
-1938 DDQRGYLFGNVIKNT
+1938 DDSRGYLFGNVIKNT
-1953 RVRSISGK
+1953 RSRSINGK
-1961 IDFVSLYNRIRAL
+1961 IDFVSLYNRFRAL
-1974 RLANQPRVE
+1974 RLANQPRIE
-1983 RKNVAR
+1983 RKNMAR

-1999 PQPNFLR
+1999 AQPTILR

-2042 NGINAAPGLD
+2042 NSMSSAPGLG

-2059 PNIRFRASENG
+2059 PNIRYRASENG

-2085 KIQNLT
+2085 RSQNLT
-2091 YRTAIEPFRDFR
+2091 YRTAIEPFRDFK

-2111 RSDNYQE
+2111 RTDNYQE
-2118 LYRQDSAHTGFKNFS
+2118 IYRDSLGTGFKNVS
-2133 PVRSGNYSMSFL
+2133 PIRSGNYSMSFL

-2154 SPDDNSVIFNRFRGY
+2154 SPDDNSVIFNRFRSY
-2169 RQIMLDRLNAKN
+2169 RNIMLERLNGKN
-2181 RADKLEGKYDLNSQ
+2181 KAEKLEGIYDLNSQ

-2227 QVDYNGLANVGWFKR
+2227 RVDYNGLATVGWFKR
-2242 NFSSIIIRHAYS
+2242 KFSNISIQHDYS

-2286 SKLQILKQEDISYT
+2286 SKFQINNPTNPKKDSTNFQAGDQYLTS
-2300 KQSAEDE
+2300 
-2307 FLVPIY
+2307 IY
-2313 AMSVITFQEKFSPF
+2313 AMSVITFQEKFSP
-2327 LSVDMTTKNKVSIKL
+2327 LIGISATMKNKMTIQI
-2342 SYNQDRNIGLNLA
+2342 SYNQERNIGLNLA

-2364 KDFVVRVGFTPST
+2364 KDLVVGMGFTRANMLIPFKIG
-2377 ALGKGKGAKIASR
+2377 GK
-2390 EGETNQR
+2390 
-2397 GGESVTSS
+2397 
-2405 IFGKSTQPVTF
+2405 
-2416 RRVLRE
+2416 RVRLPNDLK
-2422 MRFDATLTI
+2422 FDAKLTI
-2431 KDTRTIQRKLDSS
+2431 RDTRTIQRKLDEA
-2444 PVVSQGFTSFA
+2444 PVVSNGFTLFQFRPQASYSVNKRLSVNLYYDKM
-2455 FNPIASFE
+2455 FNNPF
-2463 VNSKLLLS
+2463 
-2471 AYYEKNF
+2471 
-2478 NTPYVSNIYYRSE
+2478 VSNQYYRST
-2491 DRAGIRVT
+2491 DQAGVQIR
-2499 FKLSE
+2499 FSLSE

>member
-1 VQHKKFYIIS
+1 MQHKKFYIIS

-24 VSPLHD
+24 VSPLRG
-30 VIFRYN
+30 VVFKNSLSRS
-36 VRQNLFSSKADTV
+36 FSSLQIDTV
-49 KKSGKRPKFKLKD
+49 KKSGKRPKFRLKD
-62 RYANKF
+62 RYTNKF
-68 SEKTPASP
+68 SEKSQTSP
-76 FILKDPKNI
+76 FIIKDPKNVS
-85 NTEFKLDSA
+85 TEFRLDST

-111 FRPAERMTIQE
+111 FRPAERMSIQD

-166 IFGGTKIDFKPVG
+166 IFGGSKIDFKPNG
-179 NITLDIG
+179 NILLDIG
-186 YMTNFYDNPTVPV
+186 YITQFNDIPTIPV
-199 NLRRQSN
+199 ELRRISN
-206 LDFKESA
+206 LNFTEQV
-213 QISFQGKIG
+213 QINFQGKIG

-245 NWRTNEEDILQNVEV
+245 NWRTNEEDILQNIEV

-284 LRFGNLDITA
+284 FRLGNLDVTT
-294 VAAQQRSKQDCITL
+294 VVAQQRSKQDCITL
-308 RGGTQGKNF
+308 RGGSQGKGF
-317 EIKGSLYDE
+317 EIKGSMYDE
-326 NRHFFLSQYF
+326 NRHFFLAQYF
-336 RDNYERSLRNLP
+336 RDNYEKSLRNLP
-348 MITSGVTITRI
+348 MITSGVTITRL
-359 EVYVTNRTQSTETL
+359 EVYVTNRTQNTETL
-373 RNIVAFTDLGEGNP
+373 RNLVAFSDLGEGNP
-387 SNKTNPKTQTVGNK
+387 FNQAQVKPRGGKNN
-401 KLSPVDNLNNF
+401 LSPVDNLNNDLF
-412 LYQEL
+412 QNLRA
-417 KKDSIIL
+417 DSSIL
-424 RKSEETEFRLESNF
+424 RKANETTFRLESKF
-438 NLRKGTDYDL
+438 GLRKGTDYDL
-448 VSGAKRLSDR
+448 LRGAKRLSER

-479 VLAVSYEYTK
+479 ILAVSYEYTQN
-489 DGQRHQVGEL
+489 GQRHQVGEL
-499 TEDYQSLSETK
+499 TEDYQSLEDNK
-510 VIFLKLLKSST
+510 VLFLKLLKSST

-526 SSPLWNLMMKNIYS
+526 DHPMWNLMMKNIYS
-540 LNSQQLTRQGF
+540 LNAQQLTRQGF

-573 KIVDL
+573 KIVDR
-578 ERNLKL
+578 EQNLKL

-589 LRVMGLDKLNAN
+589 LRVMGLDRLNQN

-616 TVDSKNGKIIF
+616 TVDSRNGKIIF
-627 PVLEPFGSSLK
+627 PVLEPFGKSLR
-638 AQFKPDEVDLIDKY
+638 AQFNPDEVGLIDKY
-652 VFDKLYSS
+652 VFSKLYSL

-679 FQSGIGGD
+679 FQSGVGGD

-727 AGVSNSGREIK
+727 GGVSNSGREIR

-767 HLGATIQHM
+767 HLGATIQRM
-776 SESPPGYL
+776 SESPPGFL
-784 RRVQMG
+784 RRVQIG
-790 SEPVSNTI
+790 NEPVSNTI

-803 AIQQKSKFL
+803 AIQQKSNLL

-819 PLISTKEVSA
+819 PLISTKETSA
-829 FDFSGEYAQLIPAVN
+829 FDFSGEFAQLIPAVN
-844 KDVQNNAFIDDFEA
+844 DEVQNNAFIDDFEA
-858 ARNIFSLNS
+858 ARNIFSLN
-867 NVIAWRP
+867 NNAVAWRP
-874 GSTPQMFPQGNPK
+874 GSTPQMFPQGNPQ
-887 SLERHFKRAK
+887 SLEKHFRRAK
-897 ISAYVADFTLYGTGG
+897 ISAYVADFSLYGVGG
-912 NSNLDGLGV
+912 GSSNLEQLGV
-921 DPVDISKYA
+921 NPEESSRYA
-930 YERSVSAT
+930 YERPVNSNEI
-938 DLFPNKAQPN
+938 FPNRIN
-948 NITGIPI
+948 TGIAGVTNFPI
-955 GIMDV
+955 SVMDV
-960 SYFPSERGIYNFNTD
+960 SYFPSERGIYNFNT
-975 INTNGTLKNPTKNFG
+975 NLNANGTLKNPTQNFG

-1010 EFWLMN
+1010 EFWMMN
-1016 PLITTS
+1016 PLIEG
-1022 NDVGVVRASGDIATD
+1022 DAGVVRATGDLATD
-1037 RINSN
+1037 RANSA
-1042 RRNDTGGKLIFNIG
+1042 RRNATGGKLIFNLG
-1056 DISEDFVP
+1056 DVSEDFVP
-1064 DNSNNFENGIPA
+1064 DGFSNFENGIPS
-1076 GEKVLE
+1076 ERKVKE
-1082 GVPNKRQNIKESVW
+1082 GVPNQRQNIEETIW
-1096 GIAPSQQFVTNAFTN
+1096 GIAPTQQFVTNAFSN
-1111 GSEQDRTS
+1111 GSDQDRTV

-1124 DGLANVSPLRND
+1124 DGLGNVSKLDND

-1149 KISAIITDPSG
+1149 RIGTIVTDANAR
-1160 SKIKQDILEDPAGDD
+1160 QAFLDDPAGDD
-1175 FHSYLSQKYN
+1175 FHGFLAEKYN
-1185 NVSSLILRYKDYMGL
+1185 KVSSLILRYKDYMGL
-1200 ENNSPTSN
+1200 ENNSPATNTANTATN
-1208 ATTTTNNNLGN
+1208 ANLGN
-1219 TETNTQQPDREDLN
+1219 TQTNTQQPDREDLN
-1233 QDNTVNDT
+1233 QDNTVNDN

-1250 IKSEK
+1250 IKTDK
-1255 MRVGQNYIVDKIV
+1255 MKVGQNYIVDKIV
-1268 EPNGVEWFL
+1268 ESNGVEWYL

-1295 KSMRFI
+1295 KNMRFI
-1301 RTVLTEW
+1301 RTFLTEW

-1317 AFQLAGFQYRKFTGD
+1317 AFQLAGFQYRKFTDD
-1332 LTPRGLQN
+1332 LNPRGLQN
-1340 VPEPYDAKFKVSAVN
+1340 VPEPYDANFKVTAVN
-1355 IEENGDVKGGSKSPQ
+1355 IEENGAVQGGSKGTQ

-1386 TTINNAQLNEQSMS
+1386 TTINNAPLNEQSMS

-1407 TGDSRAAF
+1407 AGDSRAAF
-1415 KNSFSDFI
+1415 KNTLSDFI
-1423 NYKNLKMFISM
+1423 NYKNIKMFISM
-1434 NSPDASI
+1434 NSPDPTV
-1441 DKKVKA
+1441 DGKVKA

-1465 GLVRTAYGSPSAEE
+1465 GLVRTDYNANTPEQ
-1479 VWDANNEID
+1479 VWNTANEID
-1488 IPFDALKSVKLKRDR
+1488 IPLDALKSVKLKRDR
-1503 NNKKITEAFS
+1503 NSRKITESFS
-1513 DTVKTVGS
+1513 DS
-1521 NGKLKYYI
+1521 ILYNGRRYV
-1529 VSVVGRPDLSTV
+1529 VSVVGRPDLSTI

-1550 PISSD
+1550 PLSS
-1555 GQDRTFCI
+1555 GSQDRTFCV
-1563 WVDELRASG
+1563 WVNELRASG

-1592 ANITVNGSFK
+1592 ANVTFNGSFK

-1614 ERTRETTIEY
+1614 ERARETTLEY
-1624 GIAANINVDKL
+1624 GIAANVNVDKL
-1635 LPEKWGIKIPLY
+1635 LPEKWGVKIPLY
-1647 VTYDRKNIAPQFNP
+1647 VTYDRKNISPRFNP

-1674 LNGSEADKAN
+1674 FSGSEADREDYRRSA
-1684 YKKSTEDNTE
+1684 EDNTE
-1694 RKGINFTNVR
+1694 RKGINLTNVR

-1722 TATYAYSELT
+1722 TATYAYSELV
-1732 RTNTLIDEYKQTQY
+1732 RTNTLIDEYRQTQY

-1751 YSFTGNPKPI
+1751 YSFTGNPKAI

-1779 FNITPLPNSVTL
+1779 FNFTPLPNSVTL

-1803 LRNIDPDASQGTGTP
+1803 LRNIDPDASQGAGTP
-1818 KLTTKGVPTLFEKY
+1818 KLTTKGVPPLFEKY
-1832 WLFNRAYN
+1832 WFFNRAYN

-1852 YAATVNAIIDEPFG
+1852 YAATANAIIDEPFG
-1866 GLETQSDRDSVA
+1866 ELDTQTKRDSVNN
-1878 RNLRRFGRTKGFDQQ
+1878 NLRRFGRTKGFDQQ
-1893 VNTVWRLPLN
+1893 LNAVWRLPLN

-1917 RFGYTYYANSYEIRD
+1917 RFGYTYFANSFEIRD
-1932 GDVTNK
+1932 GDVTNPE
-1938 DDQRGYLFGNVIKNT
+1938 DDRGYLFGNVIKNT
-1953 RVRSISGK
+1953 RNRGINGK

-1974 RLANQPRVE
+1974 KLANQPRVQ

-1999 PQPNFLR
+1999 PQPNFVR

-2018 QVNYSIDESTSLA
+2018 QVNYNIDESTSLS

-2042 NGINAAPGLD
+2042 NSISSAPGLD

-2070 WLTKSNVLNTPFLQV
+2070 WLTKSTVLNIPFLQV
-2085 KIQNLT
+2085 RTQNLT
-2091 YRTAIEPFRDFR
+2091 YRTAIEPFRDFK

-2111 RSDNYQE
+2111 RTDNYQE
-2118 LYRQDSAHTGFKNFS
+2118 LYRQDSLQTGFQSFS

-2169 RQIMLDRLNAKN
+2169 RNIMLDRLNAKN
-2181 RADKLEGKYDLNSQ
+2181 REEGLEGKYDLNSQ

-2203 AAYSGVSPDK
+2203 AAYSGVAPDK

-2227 QVDYNGLANVGWFKR
+2227 RVDYNGLANVGWFKR
-2242 NFSSIIIRHAYS
+2242 KFSNISIQHAYS

-2269 DVSLLTLDNMM
+2269 DISLLTLDNMM
-2280 YNTATL
+2280 YNTARL
-2286 SKLQILKQEDISYT
+2286 SKGEIIRQDDVTYRDQMG
-2300 KQSAEDE
+2300 DE

-2313 AMSVITFQEKFSPF
+2313 AMSVITFQEKFSP
-2327 LSVDMTTKNKVSIKL
+2327 LIGINATTKSKISLQV

-2364 KDFVVRVGFTPST
+2364 KDLVLGIGFTRANVLVPFKVR
-2377 ALGKGKGAKIASR
+2377 GK
-2390 EGETNQR
+2390 
-2397 GGESVTSS
+2397 
-2405 IFGKSTQPVTF
+2405 
-2416 RRVLRE
+2416 RVSLKNDLK
-2422 MRFDATLTI
+2422 FDAKLTI
-2431 KDTRTIQRKLDSS
+2431 RDTRTIQRKLDEA
-2444 PVVSQGFTSFA
+2444 PVVTNGFTQFQ
-2455 FNPIASFE
+2455 FRPQASYKVSE
-2463 VNSKLLLS
+2463 RLNVT
-2471 AYYEKNF
+2471 AYYDKMF
-2478 NTPYVSNIYYRSE
+2478 NNPFVSNQYFRST
-2491 DRAGIRVT
+2491 DQAGVQVR
-2499 FKLSE
+2499 FSLSE

>member
-1 VQHKKFYIIS
+1 MQHKKFYIIS
-11 GFLVFSVFASLAW
+11 GFLIFSVFASLAW

-30 VIFRYN
+30 VLFRYN
-36 VRQNLFSSKADTV
+36 TRKNLFPSSKADTV
-49 KKSGKRPKFKLKD
+49 KKSGRRPKFKLKD

-68 SEKTPASP
+68 SEKISTSP
-76 FILKDPKNI
+76 FIIKDPKNI
-85 NTEFKLDSA
+85 STEFKLDSA

-100 EKTKDLKGNDN
+100 EKTKDLSGNDN
-111 FRPAERMTIQE
+111 FRPAERMTIKD
-122 FNNRQENR
+122 FNNRQEDR

-144 GKDESSGR
+144 GKDETSGR

-166 IFGGTKIDFKPVG
+166 IFGGTKIDFKPNG
-179 NITLDIG
+179 NILLDIG
-186 YMTNFYDNPTVPV
+186 YLTQFNDIPTIPV
-199 NLRRQSN
+199 QLRRISN
-206 LDFKESA
+206 LNFNEQA
-213 QISFQGKIG
+213 QINFQGKIG

-271 IPGVQNLFGLKTL
+271 IPGVQNLFGIKTL
-284 LRFGNLDITA
+284 FRLGNLDITA

-308 RGGTQGKNF
+308 RGGSQGKNF
-317 EIKGSLYDE
+317 EIKGSMYDE

-336 RDNYERSLRNLP
+336 RDNYEKSLRNLP
-348 MITSGVTITRI
+348 MITSGVTITRL

-373 RNIVAFTDLGEGNP
+373 RNLVAFSDLGEGNP
-387 SNKTNPKTQTVGNK
+387 YNKVNPNTQTRGAKNST
-401 KLSPVDNLNNF
+401 SPVDNLNNLLF
-412 LYQEL
+412 QNLRA
-417 KKDSIIL
+417 DSSIL
-424 RKSEETEFRLESNF
+424 RKANETTFRLESKF
-438 NLRKGTDYDL
+438 NLQKGTDFDL
-448 VSGAKRLSDR
+448 LRGAKRLSDR

-479 VLAVSYEYTK
+479 ILAVSYEYTK

-499 TEDYQSLSETK
+499 TEDYQSLSDNK
-510 VIFLKLLKSST
+510 VLFLKLLKSST

-526 SSPLWNLMMKNIYS
+526 DNPMWNLMMKNIYS
-540 LNSQQLTRQGF
+540 LNAQQLTRQGF

-573 KIVDL
+573 KIVDK

-589 LRVMGLDKLNAN
+589 LRVMGLDRLNQN

-607 GNFDYVEGV
+607 GNFDFVEGI

-627 PVLEPFGSSLK
+627 PVLEPFGKSLK
-638 AQFKPDEVDLIDKY
+638 AQFNPDEVNLIDKY
-652 VFDKLYSS
+652 VFDKLYSA

-666 QLTGKDKF
+666 QLQGKDKF

-679 FQSGIGGD
+679 FQSGVGGD

-708 SPGTQYIVE
+708 SAGTDYIVE
-717 PQSGRVRILD
+717 PQSGRVRILN

-738 VCYEKPD
+738 ICYEKPD

-756 THLDYTVGQNL
+756 AHVDYTLGQNL
-767 HLGATIQHM
+767 HLGGTIQHM

-790 SEPVSNTI
+790 NEPVSNTI

-819 PLISTKEVSA
+819 PLISTKETSA
-829 FDFSGEYAQLIPAVN
+829 FDFSGEFAQLIPAVN
-844 KDVQNNAFIDDFEA
+844 NDVQNNAFIDDFEA

-867 NVIAWRP
+867 QAIAWRP
-874 GSTPQMFPQGNPK
+874 GATPQMFPQGTPQN
-887 SLERHFKRAK
+887 LEKHFKRAK
-897 ISAYVADFTLYGTGG
+897 ISAYIADISLYGQG
-912 NSNLDGLGV
+912 NTNLPSGV
-921 DPVDISKYA
+921 NPDDAAKYA
-930 YERSVSAT
+930 YERAVSAT
-938 DLFPNKAQPN
+938 NLFPNKAQPN

-975 INTNGTLKNPTKNFG
+975 LNANGTLKNPTQNFG

-1016 PLITTS
+1016 PLIS
-1022 NDVGVVRASGDIATD
+1022 GDAGIVRATGDLNVD
-1037 RINSN
+1037 RPNSQ
-1042 RRNDTGGKLIFNIG
+1042 RRNETGGKLIFNLG

-1064 DNSNNFENGIPA
+1064 DGFSNFENGIPA
-1076 GEKVLE
+1076 GEKVKD
-1082 GVPNKRQNIKESVW
+1082 GVAGKRQNIEQTIW
-1096 GIAPSQQFVTNAFTN
+1096 GIAPTQQFVTNAFTT
-1111 GSEQDRTS
+1111 GSEQDRAS

-1124 DGLANVSPLRND
+1124 DGLGNVTSLEND
-1136 TYDEKTFFKPYLD
+1136 TYDEKQFFKPYLD
-1149 KISAIITDPSG
+1149 KISTVITDAKAKQAFLDDPSG
-1160 SKIKQDILEDPAGDD
+1160 DD
-1175 FHSYLSQKYN
+1175 YHGYLSERYN

-1208 ATTTTNNNLGN
+1208 STTASSTNLGN
-1219 TETNTQQPDREDLN
+1219 TQTNTQQPDREDLN
-1233 QDNTVNDT
+1233 QDNTVNDN

-1250 IKSEK
+1250 IKTEK
-1255 MRVGQNYIVDKIV
+1255 LRVGQNYIVDKIV
-1268 EPNGVEWFL
+1268 EPNGVEWYL

-1301 RTVLTEW
+1301 RTFLTGW

-1340 VPEPYDAKFKVSAVN
+1340 VPEPYDAKFKVTAVN
-1355 IEENGDVKGGSKSPQ
+1355 IEENGAVSGGSKSGQ

-1407 TGDSRAAF
+1407 AGDSRAAF
-1415 KNSFSDFI
+1415 KNTLSDFI
-1423 NYKNLKMFISM
+1423 NYKNLRMFVSM
-1434 NSPDASI
+1434 NSPDQTI
-1441 DKKVKA
+1441 NGKVSA
-1447 FVRFGTDL
+1447 FIRFGTDL
-1455 TENYYEIETQ
+1455 TDNYYEIETPK
-1465 GLVRTAYGSPSAEE
+1465 LLKTDYGTPAPDQ
-1479 VWDANNEID
+1479 VWRSENEID
-1488 IPFDALKSVKLKRDR
+1488 IPFEALKSVKLKRDR
-1503 NNKKITEAFS
+1503 NNKKITEAFTDS
-1513 DTVKTVGS
+1513 IKIGLKTYLVT
-1521 NGKLKYYI
+1521 
-1529 VSVVGRPDLSTV
+1529 VVGRPDLSTV

-1550 PISSD
+1550 PISSG
-1555 GQDRTFCI
+1555 GQDRTFCV

-1592 ANITVNGSFK
+1592 ANITMNGSFK

-1614 ERTRETTIEY
+1614 ERARETTIEY

-1635 LPEKWGIKIPLY
+1635 LPEKWGVKIPLY
-1647 VTYDRKNIAPQFNP
+1647 VTYDRKNIAPRYNP

-1674 LNGSEADKAN
+1674 LNGSQADKDA
-1684 YKKSTEDNTE
+1684 YRKSVEDNTE
-1694 RKGINFTNVR
+1694 RKGINLTNVR

-1712 VSRPW
+1712 VSHPW

-1732 RTNTLIDEYKQTQY
+1732 RSNTLIDEYKQTQY

-1751 YSFTGNPKPI
+1751 YSFTGNPKAI

-1779 FNITPLPNSVTL
+1779 FNFTPLPNSVTL
-1791 RADMDRSFIKTQ
+1791 RADMDRNFIKTQ
-1803 LRNIDPDASQGTGTP
+1803 LRNIDPTASQGTGTP
-1818 KLTTKGVPTLFEKY
+1818 KLTTNGVPPLFEKY
-1832 WLFNRAYN
+1832 WFFNRSYN

-1852 YAATVNAIIDEPFG
+1852 YAATVNAIIDEPYG
-1866 GLETQSDRDSVA
+1866 ELDTQVKRDSVNN
-1878 RNLRRFGRTKGFDQQ
+1878 NLRRFGRTKGFDQQ
-1893 VNTVWRLPLN
+1893 VNAVWRLPLN

-1917 RFGYTYYANSYEIRD
+1917 RFGYTYFANSYQI
-1932 GDVTNK
+1932 K
-1938 DDQRGYLFGNVIKNT
+1938 DDEGYLFGNVIKNT
-1953 RVRSISGK
+1953 RSRSINGK
-1961 IDFVSLYNRIRAL
+1961 IDFVSLYNRFRAL

-1983 RKNVAR
+1983 RKNIAR

-1999 PQPNFLR
+1999 PQPNFVR

-2042 NGINAAPGLD
+2042 NSVNSAPGLD

-2059 PNIRFRASENG
+2059 PNIRYRASENG
-2070 WLTKSNVLNTPFLQV
+2070 WLTKSSILNTPFLQM
-2085 KIQNLT
+2085 KTQHLT
-2091 YRTAIEPFRDFR
+2091 YRTAIEPFRDFK

-2111 RSDNYQE
+2111 RTDNYQE
-2118 LYRQDSAHTGFKNFS
+2118 LYRQDSLHTGFKDFS
-2133 PVRSGNYSMSFL
+2133 PVRSGNYSISFL

-2169 RQIMLDRLNAKN
+2169 RNILLDRLNAKN
-2181 RADKLEGKYDLNSQ
+2181 VAAGLEGKYDLNSQ

-2213 VGFSPFV
+2213 VSYSPFV
-2220 NIPLPNW
+2220 NIPFPNW
-2227 QVDYNGLANVGWFKR
+2227 RIDYNGLANIGWFKR
-2242 NFSSIIIRHAYS
+2242 KFSNISIQHAYS
-2254 STYSVGNFVSSLGYK
+2254 STYSVGNFTSSLGYK

-2286 SKLQILKQEDISYT
+2286 SKGQVVRQDDKTYQDQIGDQY
-2300 KQSAEDE
+2300 
-2307 FLVPIY
+2307 LVPIY
-2313 AMSVITFQEKFSPF
+2313 AMSVITFQEKFSPLIGF
-2327 LSVDMTTKNKVSIKL
+2327 NATTKSKISLQI

-2364 KDFVVRVGFTPST
+2364 KDLVVGMGFTRANMLIPFKIG
-2377 ALGKGKGAKIASR
+2377 GK
-2390 EGETNQR
+2390 
-2397 GGESVTSS
+2397 
-2405 IFGKSTQPVTF
+2405 
-2416 RRVLRE
+2416 RVRLPNDLK
-2422 MRFDATLTI
+2422 FDVKLTI
-2431 KDTRTIQRKLDSS
+2431 RDTRTIQRKLDEV
-2444 PVVSQGFTSFA
+2444 PVVSNGFTQFQFRPQASYSVNKRLSVNLYYDKM
-2455 FNPIASFE
+2455 FNNPF
-2463 VNSKLLLS
+2463 
-2471 AYYEKNF
+2471 
-2478 NTPYVSNIYYRSE
+2478 VSNQYYRST
-2491 DRAGIRVT
+2491 DQAGVQIR
-2499 FKLSE
+2499 FSLSE

>member
-1 VQHKKFYIIS
+1 MQHKKFYLIS
-11 GFLVFSVFASLAW
+11 GFLIFSVFASLAW

-30 VIFRYN
+30 VVFSHNIRK
-36 VRQNLFSSKADTV
+36 NLFYSSKADTL
-49 KKSGKRPKFKLKD
+49 KKSGRRPRFKLKD
-62 RYANKF
+62 RYANRF
-68 SEKTPASP
+68 SEKTNTSP
-76 FILKDPKNI
+76 FVIKDPKNI

-100 EKTKDLKGNDN
+100 EKTKDLSGNDN
-111 FRPAERMTIQE
+111 FRPAERMTIKD
-122 FNNRQENR
+122 FNNLQEDR

-144 GKDESSGR
+144 GKDETSGR

-166 IFGGTKIDFKPVG
+166 IFGGTKIDFKPNG
-179 NITLDIG
+179 NILLDIG
-186 YMTNFYDNPTVPV
+186 YITQFNDIPTIPV
-199 NLRRQSN
+199 ELRRISN
-206 LDFKESA
+206 LNFNEQA
-213 QISFQGKIG
+213 QINFQGKIG

-271 IPGVQNLFGLKTL
+271 IPGVQNLFGIKTL
-284 LRFGNLDITA
+284 MRFGNLDVTA

-308 RGGTQGKNF
+308 RGGSQGKSF

-326 NRHFFLSQYF
+326 NRHFFLAQYF
-336 RDNYERSLRNLP
+336 RDNYEKSLRNLP
-348 MITSGVTITRI
+348 MITSGVTITRL

-373 RNIVAFTDLGEGNP
+373 RNLVAFSDLGEGSP
-387 SNKTNPKTQTVGNK
+387 SNKTNPNTQPRGAKNST
-401 KLSPVDNLNNF
+401 SPVDNLNNLLF
-412 LYQEL
+412 QNLRA
-417 KKDSIIL
+417 DSSIL
-424 RKSEETEFRLESNF
+424 RKANETSFRLESKF
-438 NLRKGTDYDL
+438 NLKKGTDYDL
-448 VSGAKRLSDR
+448 LRGAKRLSDR

-479 VLAVSYEYTK
+479 ILAVSYEYTK

-499 TEDYQSLSETK
+499 TEDYQSLQDNK
-510 VIFLKLLKSST
+510 VLFLKLLKSST

-526 SSPLWNLMMKNIYS
+526 DHPMWNLMMKNIYS
-540 LNSQQLTRQGF
+540 LNAQQLTRQGF

-573 KIVDL
+573 KIVDR
-578 ERNLKL
+578 ERNLRL

-589 LRVMGLDKLNAN
+589 LRVMGLDRLNQN

-616 TVDSKNGKIIF
+616 TVDSRNGKIIF

-638 AQFKPDEVDLIDKY
+638 AQFNPDEVGLIDKY
-652 VFDKLYSS
+652 VFDRLYSS
-660 TQTDAI
+660 TQTDAL

-679 FQSGIGGD
+679 FQSGVGGD

-696 KSVTVTAGGVPL
+696 KSVTVTAGGVAL
-708 SPGTQYIVE
+708 SAGTDYIVE
-717 PQSGRVRILD
+717 PQSGRVRILNS
-727 AGVSNSGREIK
+727 GVSNSGREIK

-756 THLDYTVGQNL
+756 AHVDYTVGQNL
-767 HLGATIQHM
+767 HLGGTIQHM

-790 SEPVSNTI
+790 NEPVSNTI

-819 PLISTKEVSA
+819 PLITTKETSA
-829 FDFSGEYAQLIPAVN
+829 FDFSGEFAQLIPAVN
-844 KDVQNNAFIDDFEA
+844 NDVQNNAFIDDFEA
-858 ARNIFSLNS
+858 ARNIFSLN
-867 NVIAWRP
+867 NQAIAWRP
-874 GSTPQMFPQGNPK
+874 GSTPQMFPQGTPQN
-887 SLERHFKRAK
+887 LEKHFRRAK
-897 ISAYVADFTLYGTGG
+897 ISAYIADFSLYGVG
-912 NSNLDGLGV
+912 NGNLANVGV
-921 DPVDISKYA
+921 NPDESSKFA
-930 YERSVSAT
+930 YERAVSAT

-955 GIMDV
+955 GIMDI
-960 SYFPSERGIYNFNTD
+960 SYFPSERGIYNYNTD
-975 INTNGTLKNPTKNFG
+975 INANGTLKNPTQNFG

-1016 PLITTS
+1016 PLITG
-1022 NDVGVVRASGDIATD
+1022 DAGIVRATGDLNID
-1037 RINSN
+1037 RPNSQ
-1042 RRNDTGGKLIFNIG
+1042 RRNETGGKLVINIG

-1064 DNSNNFENGIPA
+1064 DGFSNFENGIPA
-1076 GEKVLE
+1076 GEKVKE
-1082 GVPNKRQNIKESVW
+1082 GVAGKRQNIEQTIW
-1096 GIAPSQQFVTNAFTN
+1096 GIAPTQQFVTNAFTT
-1111 GSEQDRTS
+1111 GSDQDRAT

-1124 DGLANVSPLRND
+1124 DGLGNITTLEND
-1136 TYDEKTFFKPYLD
+1136 TYDEKRFFKPYLD
-1149 KISAIITDPSG
+1149 KISSIITDEKAKQVFLDDPS
-1160 SKIKQDILEDPAGDD
+1160 GDD
-1175 FHSYLSQKYN
+1175 FHGYLSEKYN

-1208 ATTTTNNNLGN
+1208 SNTASSTNLGN
-1219 TETNTQQPDREDLN
+1219 TQTNTQQPDREDLN
-1233 QDNTVNDT
+1233 QDNTVNDS

-1250 IKSEK
+1250 LKAEK
-1255 MRVGQNYIVDKIV
+1255 LRVGQNFIVDKIV
-1268 EPNGVEWFL
+1268 EPNGVEWYL

-1286 KAVGGINGL
+1286 KSVGGINGL
-1295 KSMRFI
+1295 KNMRFI
-1301 RTVLTEW
+1301 RTFLTGW

-1340 VPEPYDAKFKVSAVN
+1340 VPEPYDAKFKVTAVN
-1355 IEENGDVKGGSKSPQ
+1355 IEENGAVQGGSKSGQ

-1407 TGDSRAAF
+1407 AGDSRAAF
-1415 KNSFSDFI
+1415 KNTLTDFI
-1423 NYKNLKMFISM
+1423 NYKNLKMFISL
-1434 NSPDASI
+1434 NSQDASI

-1447 FVRFGTDL
+1447 FIRFGTDL

-1465 GLVRTAYGSPSAEE
+1465 GLVRTDFGIQAPEQ
-1479 VWDANNEID
+1479 VWNTANEID

-1503 NNKKITEAFS
+1503 NNGKITEAYRDSIFY
-1513 DTVKTVGS
+1513 
-1521 NGKLKYYI
+1521 NGRTYM

-1550 PISSD
+1550 PLSSG
-1555 GQDRTFCI
+1555 GQDRTFCV

-1592 ANITVNGSFK
+1592 ANITMNGAFR

-1614 ERTRETTIEY
+1614 ERARETTMEY

-1635 LPEKWGIKIPLY
+1635 LPEKWGVKIPLY
-1647 VTYDRKNIAPQFNP
+1647 VTYDRKNIAPRFNP

-1674 LNGSEADKAN
+1674 LNGTQADKEN
-1684 YKKSTEDNTE
+1684 YRKSVEDNTE
-1694 RKGINFTNVR
+1694 RKGINLTNVR

-1712 VSRPW
+1712 VSHPW

-1732 RTNTLIDEYKQTQY
+1732 RSNTLIDEYKQTQY

-1751 YSFTGNPKPI
+1751 YSFTGNPKAI
-1761 EPFKKMKSN
+1761 EPFKKMKSD

-1779 FNITPLPNSVTL
+1779 FNLTLLPNSVIL
-1791 RADMDRSFIKTQ
+1791 RAEMDRNFIKTQ
-1803 LRNIDPDASQGTGTP
+1803 LRNIDPTASQGTGTP
-1818 KLTTKGVPTLFEKY
+1818 KLTTNGVPPLFEKY

-1840 LNWNLT
+1840 INWNLT

-1852 YAATVNAIIDEPFG
+1852 YVANVNAIIDEPFG
-1866 GLETQSDRDSVA
+1866 GLETQVDRDSVA
-1878 RNLRRFGRTKGFDQQ
+1878 KNLRRFGRTKGFDQQ
-1893 VNTVWRLPLN
+1893 VNAVWRLPLN

-1917 RFGYTYYANSYEIRD
+1917 RFGYTYFANSFEIRD
-1932 GDVTNK
+1932 GDISNK
-1938 DDQRGYLFGNVIKNT
+1938 DDSRGYLFGNVIKNT
-1953 RVRSISGK
+1953 RSRSINGK

-1974 RLANQPRVE
+1974 RLANQPRIE
-1983 RKNVAR
+1983 RKNMAR

-1999 PQPNFLR
+1999 AQPTILR

-2042 NGINAAPGLD
+2042 NSMSSAPGLD

-2059 PNIRFRASENG
+2059 PNIRYRASENG
-2070 WLTKSNVLNTPFLQV
+2070 WLTKSSVLNTPFLQV
-2085 KIQNLT
+2085 RSQNLT
-2091 YRTAIEPFRDFR
+2091 YRTAIEPFRDFK

-2111 RSDNYQE
+2111 RTDNYQE
-2118 LYRQDSAHTGFKNFS
+2118 LYRQDSLHTGFKDFS

-2154 SPDDNSVIFNRFRGY
+2154 SPDDNSVIFNRFRSY
-2169 RQIMLDRLNAKN
+2169 RNIMLERLNTKN
-2181 RADKLEGKYDLNSQ
+2181 VASGLEGKYDLNSQ

-2227 QVDYNGLANVGWFKR
+2227 RVDYNGLANIGWFKR
-2242 NFSSIIIRHAYS
+2242 KFSNISIQHAYS

-2286 SKLQILKQEDISYT
+2286 SKGQIVRQDDRSY
-2300 KQSAEDE
+2300 QDQMGDQY
-2307 FLVPIY
+2307 LVPIY
-2313 AMSVITFQEKFSPF
+2313 AMSVITFQEKFSPLIGF
-2327 LSVDMTTKNKVSIKL
+2327 NATTKNKISLQI

-2364 KDFVVRVGFTPST
+2364 KDLVVGMGFTRANMLIPFKIG
-2377 ALGKGKGAKIASR
+2377 GK
-2390 EGETNQR
+2390 
-2397 GGESVTSS
+2397 
-2405 IFGKSTQPVTF
+2405 
-2416 RRVLRE
+2416 RVRLPNDLK
-2422 MRFDATLTI
+2422 FDAKLTI
-2431 KDTRTIQRKLDSS
+2431 RDTRTIQRKLDEV
-2444 PVVSQGFTSFA
+2444 PVVSNGFTQFQFRPQASYSVNKRLSVNVYYDKM
-2455 FNPIASFE
+2455 FNNPF
-2463 VNSKLLLS
+2463 
-2471 AYYEKNF
+2471 
-2478 NTPYVSNIYYRSE
+2478 VSNQYYRST
-2491 DRAGIRVT
+2491 DQAGVQIR
-2499 FKLSE
+2499 FSLSE

>member
-1 VQHKKFYIIS
+1 MQHKKFYLIS
-11 GFLVFSVFASLAW
+11 GFLIFSVFASLAW

-30 VIFRYN
+30 VVFSHNIRK
-36 VRQNLFSSKADTV
+36 NLFYSSKADTL
-49 KKSGKRPKFKLKD
+49 KKSGRRPRFKLKD
-62 RYANKF
+62 RYANRF
-68 SEKTPASP
+68 SEKTNTSP
-76 FILKDPKNI
+76 FVIKDPKNI

-100 EKTKDLKGNDN
+100 EKTKDLSGNDN
-111 FRPAERMTIQE
+111 FRPAERMTIKD
-122 FNNRQENR
+122 FNNLQEDR

-144 GKDESSGR
+144 GKDETSGR

-166 IFGGTKIDFKPVG
+166 IFGGTKIDFKPNG
-179 NITLDIG
+179 NILLDIG
-186 YMTNFYDNPTVPV
+186 YITQFNDIPTIPV
-199 NLRRQSN
+199 ELRRISN
-206 LDFKESA
+206 LNFNEQA
-213 QISFQGKIG
+213 QINFQGKIG

-271 IPGVQNLFGLKTL
+271 IPGVQNLFGIKTL
-284 LRFGNLDITA
+284 MRFGNLDVTA

-308 RGGTQGKNF
+308 RGGSQGKSF

-326 NRHFFLSQYF
+326 NRHFFLAQYF
-336 RDNYERSLRNLP
+336 RDNYEKSLRNLP
-348 MITSGVTITRI
+348 MITSGVTITRL

-373 RNIVAFTDLGEGNP
+373 RNLVAFSDLGEGSP
-387 SNKTNPKTQTVGNK
+387 SNKTNPNTQPRGAKNST
-401 KLSPVDNLNNF
+401 SPVDNLNNLLF
-412 LYQEL
+412 QNLRA
-417 KKDSIIL
+417 DSSIL
-424 RKSEETEFRLESNF
+424 RKANETSFRLESKF
-438 NLRKGTDYDL
+438 NLKKGTDYDL
-448 VSGAKRLSDR
+448 LRGAKRLSDR

-479 VLAVSYEYTK
+479 ILAVSYEYTK

-499 TEDYQSLSETK
+499 TEDYQSLQDNK
-510 VIFLKLLKSST
+510 VLFLKLLKSST

-526 SSPLWNLMMKNIYS
+526 DHPMWNLMMKNIYS
-540 LNSQQLTRQGF
+540 LNAQQLTRQGF

-573 KIVDL
+573 KIVDR
-578 ERNLKL
+578 ERNLRL

-589 LRVMGLDKLNAN
+589 LRVMGLDRLNQN

-616 TVDSKNGKIIF
+616 TVDSRNGKIIF

-638 AQFKPDEVDLIDKY
+638 AQFNPDEVGLIDKY
-652 VFDKLYSS
+652 VFDRLYSS
-660 TQTDAI
+660 TQTDAL

-679 FQSGIGGD
+679 FQSGVGGD

-696 KSVTVTAGGVPL
+696 KSVTVTAGGVAL
-708 SPGTQYIVE
+708 SAGTDYIVE
-717 PQSGRVRILD
+717 PQSGRVRILNS
-727 AGVSNSGREIK
+727 GVSNSGREIK

-756 THLDYTVGQNL
+756 AHVDYTVGQNL
-767 HLGATIQHM
+767 HLGGTIQHM

-790 SEPVSNTI
+790 NEPVSNTI

-819 PLISTKEVSA
+819 PLITTKETSA
-829 FDFSGEYAQLIPAVN
+829 FDFSGEFAQLIPAVN
-844 KDVQNNAFIDDFEA
+844 NDVQNNAFIDDFEA
-858 ARNIFSLNS
+858 ARNIFSLN
-867 NVIAWRP
+867 NQAIAWRP
-874 GSTPQMFPQGNPK
+874 GSTPQMFPQGTPQN
-887 SLERHFKRAK
+887 LEKHFRRAK
-897 ISAYVADFTLYGTGG
+897 ISAYIADFSLYGVG
-912 NSNLDGLGV
+912 NGNLANVGV
-921 DPVDISKYA
+921 NPDESSKFA
-930 YERSVSAT
+930 YERAVSAT

-955 GIMDV
+955 GIMDI
-960 SYFPSERGIYNFNTD
+960 SYFPSERGIYNYNTD
-975 INTNGTLKNPTKNFG
+975 INANGTLKNPTQNFG

-1016 PLITTS
+1016 PLITG
-1022 NDVGVVRASGDIATD
+1022 DAGIVRATGDLNID
-1037 RINSN
+1037 RPNSQ
-1042 RRNDTGGKLIFNIG
+1042 RRNETGGKLVINIG

-1064 DNSNNFENGIPA
+1064 DGFSNFENGIPA
-1076 GEKVLE
+1076 GEKVKE
-1082 GVPNKRQNIKESVW
+1082 GVAGKRQNIEQTIW
-1096 GIAPSQQFVTNAFTN
+1096 GIAPTQQFVTNAFTT
-1111 GSEQDRTS
+1111 GSDQDRAT

-1124 DGLANVSPLRND
+1124 DGLGNITTLEND
-1136 TYDEKTFFKPYLD
+1136 TYDEKRFFKPYLD
-1149 KISAIITDPSG
+1149 KISSIITDEKAKQVFLDDPS
-1160 SKIKQDILEDPAGDD
+1160 GDD
-1175 FHSYLSQKYN
+1175 FHGYLSEKYN

-1208 ATTTTNNNLGN
+1208 SNTASSTNLGN
-1219 TETNTQQPDREDLN
+1219 TQTNTQQPDREDLN
-1233 QDNTVNDT
+1233 QDNTVNDS

-1255 MRVGQNYIVDKIV
+1255 LRVGQNFIVDKIV
-1268 EPNGVEWFL
+1268 EPNGVEWYL

-1286 KAVGGINGL
+1286 KSVGGINGL
-1295 KSMRFI
+1295 KNMRFI
-1301 RTVLTEW
+1301 RTFLTGW

-1340 VPEPYDAKFKVSAVN
+1340 VPEPYDAKFKVTAVN
-1355 IEENGDVKGGSKSPQ
+1355 IEENGAVQGGSKSGQ

-1407 TGDSRAAF
+1407 AGDSRAAF
-1415 KNSFSDFI
+1415 KNTLTDFI
-1423 NYKNLKMFISM
+1423 NYKNLKMFISL
-1434 NSPDASI
+1434 NSQDASI

-1447 FVRFGTDL
+1447 FIRFGTDL

-1465 GLVRTAYGSPSAEE
+1465 GLVRTDFGIQAPEQ
-1479 VWDANNEID
+1479 VWNTANEID

-1503 NNKKITEAFS
+1503 NNGKITEAYRDSIFY
-1513 DTVKTVGS
+1513 
-1521 NGKLKYYI
+1521 NGRTYM

-1550 PISSD
+1550 PLSSG
-1555 GQDRTFCI
+1555 GQDRTFCV

-1592 ANITVNGSFK
+1592 ANITMNGAFR

-1614 ERTRETTIEY
+1614 ERARETTMEY

-1635 LPEKWGIKIPLY
+1635 LPEKWGVKIPLY
-1647 VTYDRKNIAPQFNP
+1647 VTYDRKNIAPRFNP

-1674 LNGSEADKAN
+1674 LNGTQADKEN
-1684 YKKSTEDNTE
+1684 YRKSVEDNTE
-1694 RKGINFTNVR
+1694 RKGINLTNVR

-1712 VSRPW
+1712 VSHPW

-1732 RTNTLIDEYKQTQY
+1732 RSNTLIDEYKQTQY

-1751 YSFTGNPKPI
+1751 YSFTGNPKAI
-1761 EPFKKMKSN
+1761 EPFKKMKSD

-1779 FNITPLPNSVTL
+1779 FNLTLLPNSVIL
-1791 RADMDRSFIKTQ
+1791 RAEMDRNFIKTQ
-1803 LRNIDPDASQGTGTP
+1803 LRNIDPTASQGTGTP
-1818 KLTTKGVPTLFEKY
+1818 KLTTNGVPPLFEKY

-1840 LNWNLT
+1840 INWNLT

-1852 YAATVNAIIDEPFG
+1852 YVANVNAIIDEPFG
-1866 GLETQSDRDSVA
+1866 GLETQVDRDSVA
-1878 RNLRRFGRTKGFDQQ
+1878 KNLRRFGRTKGFDQQ
-1893 VNTVWRLPLN
+1893 VNAVWRLPLN

-1917 RFGYTYYANSYEIRD
+1917 RFGYTYFANSFEIRD
-1932 GDVTNK
+1932 GDISNK
-1938 DDQRGYLFGNVIKNT
+1938 DDSRGYLFGNVIKNT
-1953 RVRSISGK
+1953 RSRSINGK

-1974 RLANQPRVE
+1974 RLANQPRIE
-1983 RKNVAR
+1983 RKNMAR

-1999 PQPNFLR
+1999 AQPTILR

-2042 NGINAAPGLD
+2042 NSMSSAPGLD

-2059 PNIRFRASENG
+2059 PNIRYRASENG
-2070 WLTKSNVLNTPFLQV
+2070 WLTKSSVLNTPFLQV
-2085 KIQNLT
+2085 RSQNLT
-2091 YRTAIEPFRDFR
+2091 YRTAIEPFRDFK

-2111 RSDNYQE
+2111 RTDNYQE
-2118 LYRQDSAHTGFKNFS
+2118 LYRQDSLHTGFKDFS

-2154 SPDDNSVIFNRFRGY
+2154 SPDDNSVIFNRFRSY
-2169 RQIMLDRLNAKN
+2169 RNIMLERLNTKN
-2181 RADKLEGKYDLNSQ
+2181 VASGLEGKYDLNSQ

-2227 QVDYNGLANVGWFKR
+2227 RVDYNGLANIGWFKR
-2242 NFSSIIIRHAYS
+2242 KFSNISIQHAYS

-2286 SKLQILKQEDISYT
+2286 SKGQIVRQDDRSY
-2300 KQSAEDE
+2300 QDQMGDQY
-2307 FLVPIY
+2307 LVPIY
-2313 AMSVITFQEKFSPF
+2313 AMSVITFQEKFSPLIGF
-2327 LSVDMTTKNKVSIKL
+2327 NATTKNKISLQI

-2364 KDFVVRVGFTPST
+2364 KDLVVGMGFTRANMLIPFKIG
-2377 ALGKGKGAKIASR
+2377 GK
-2390 EGETNQR
+2390 
-2397 GGESVTSS
+2397 
-2405 IFGKSTQPVTF
+2405 
-2416 RRVLRE
+2416 RVRLPNDLK
-2422 MRFDATLTI
+2422 FDAKLTI
-2431 KDTRTIQRKLDSS
+2431 RDTRTIQRKLDEV
-2444 PVVSQGFTSFA
+2444 PVVSNGFTQFQFRPQASYSVNKRLSVNVYYDKM
-2455 FNPIASFE
+2455 FNNPF
-2463 VNSKLLLS
+2463 
-2471 AYYEKNF
+2471 
-2478 NTPYVSNIYYRSE
+2478 VSNQYYRST
-2491 DRAGIRVT
+2491 DQAGVQIR
-2499 FKLSE
+2499 FSLSE

>member
-1 VQHKKFYIIS
+1 MQHKKFYIIS

-30 VIFRYN
+30 VVFKYN
-36 VRQNLFSSKADTV
+36 IRKNLFPSLKVDTV
-49 KKSGKRPKFKLKD
+49 KKSGRRPKFKLKD

-68 SEKTPASP
+68 SEKTSTSP
-76 FILKDPKNI
+76 FIIKDPKNI
-85 NTEFKLDSA
+85 STEFKLDSA

-111 FRPAERMTIQE
+111 FRPAERMTIQD
-122 FNNRQENR
+122 FNNRQEDR

-166 IFGGTKIDFKPVG
+166 IFGGSKIDFKPNG
-179 NITLDIG
+179 NILLDIG
-186 YMTNFYDNPTVPV
+186 YLTQFNDIPTIPV
-199 NLRRQSN
+199 ELRRISN
-206 LDFKESA
+206 LTFNEQA
-213 QISFQGKIG
+213 QINFQGKIG
-222 DKLNLNTNFDTK
+222 DKMNINTNFDTK

-271 IPGVQNLFGLKTL
+271 IPGVQNLFGIKTL
-284 LRFGNLDITA
+284 MRFGNLDITA
-294 VAAQQRSKQDCITL
+294 VAAQQRSKQDCITI
-308 RGGTQGKNF
+308 RGGSQGKNF
-317 EIKGSLYDE
+317 EIKGSMYDE
-326 NRHFFLSQYF
+326 NRHFFLAQYF
-336 RDNYERSLRNLP
+336 RDNYEKSLRNLP
-348 MITSGVTITRI
+348 MITSGVTITRL
-359 EVYVTNRTQSTETL
+359 EVYVTNRTQNTETL
-373 RNIVAFTDLGEGNP
+373 RNLVAFSDLGEGNP
-387 SNKTNPKTQTVGNK
+387 FNKNNPVTKAKPGK
-401 KLSPVDNLNNF
+401 SASSPVDNKNTF
-412 LYQEL
+412 LFESIRNDP
-417 KKDSIIL
+417 DSIRRANEINNIL
-424 RKSEETEFRLESNF
+424 QGSRY
-438 NLRKGTDYDL
+438 NLQKGTDYDL
-448 VSGAKRLSDR
+448 LRGAKRLSDR
-458 EYRFQPELGYIS
+458 EYRFQPELGYVS

-479 VLAVSYEYTK
+479 ILAVSYEYTQN
-489 DGQRHQVGEL
+489 GQRYQVGEL
-499 TEDYQSLSETK
+499 TEDYQSQADNK
-510 VIFLKLLKSST
+510 VLFLKLLKSST
-521 IRNNL
+521 IRNTL
-526 SSPLWNLMMKNIYS
+526 DHPMWNLMMKNIYS
-540 LNSQQLTRQGF
+540 LNAQQLTRQGF

-573 KIVDL
+573 KIVDR

-589 LRVMGLDKLNAN
+589 LRVMGLDKLNQN

-607 GNFDYVEGV
+607 GNFDYVEGA
-616 TVDSKNGKIIF
+616 TVDSRNGKIIF
-627 PVLEPFGSSLK
+627 PVLEPFGKSLK
-638 AQFKPDEVDLIDKY
+638 AQFNPDEVGLIDKY
-652 VFDKLYSS
+652 VFDKLYSA

-679 FQSGIGGD
+679 FQSGVGGD

-708 SPGTQYIVE
+708 SPGTDYIVE
-717 PQSGRVRILD
+717 PQSGRVRILN

-751 RTLLG
+751 RTLVG
-756 THLDYTVGQNL
+756 AHLDYNVGQSL
-767 HLGATIQHM
+767 HLGGTIQHM
-776 SESPPGYL
+776 NESPPGYL

-790 SEPVSNTI
+790 NEPVSNTI

-819 PLISTKEVSA
+819 PLISTKETSA
-829 FDFSGEYAQLIPAVN
+829 FDFSGEFAQLIPAVN
-844 KDVQNNAFIDDFEA
+844 GEVRNNAFIDDFEA
-858 ARNIFSLNS
+858 ARNIFSLN
-867 NVIAWRP
+867 NNAIAWRP
-874 GSTPQMFPQGNPK
+874 GSTPQMFPQGSPK
-887 SLERHFKRAK
+887 SLERGFKRAK
-897 ISAYVADFTLYGTGG
+897 ISAYVADFSLYGVGGGG
-912 NSNLDGLGV
+912 NLEALGV
-921 DPVDISKYA
+921 NSEESGKYA
-930 YERSVSAT
+930 YERAVNSGAI
-938 DLFPNKAQPN
+938 FPNRTN
-948 NITGIPI
+948 TGIAGVTNFPI
-955 GIMDV
+955 SVMDI
-960 SYFPSERGIYNFNTD
+960 SYFPTERGIYNFNTD
-975 INTNGTLKNPTKNFG
+975 LNSDGSLKNAKQNFG

-1016 PLITTS
+1016 PLIS
-1022 NDVGVVRASGDIATD
+1022 GDGGIVRATGDLNID
-1037 RINSN
+1037 RTNSIK
-1042 RRNDTGGKLIFNIG
+1042 RNETGGKLIFNIG
-1056 DISEDFVP
+1056 DVSEDFVP
-1064 DNSNNFENGIPA
+1064 DGFSNFENGIPA
-1076 GEKVLE
+1076 GKKVKE
-1082 GVPNKRQNIKESVW
+1082 GVPNERQNIEETIF
-1096 GIAPSQQFVTNAFTN
+1096 GIAPTQQFVTNAFSTV
-1111 GSEQDRTS
+1111 SEESRTG

-1124 DGLANVSPLRND
+1124 DGLANVSPLEND
-1136 TYDEKTFFKPYLD
+1136 TYDEKRFFQPYLNR
-1149 KISAIITDPSG
+1149 INSVVTDA
-1160 SKIKQDILEDPAGDD
+1160 KAKQAFLDDPAGDD
-1175 FHSYLSQKYN
+1175 YHGYLAEKYN
-1185 NVSSLILRYKDYMGL
+1185 KVSSLILRYKDYMGL
-1200 ENNSPTSN
+1200 ENNSPTTNSSN
-1208 ATTTTNNNLGN
+1208 TNSNNSLGN
-1219 TETNTQQPDREDLN
+1219 TQANTQQPDREDLN

-1250 IKSEK
+1250 IKTEK
-1255 MRVGQNYIVDKIV
+1255 LKVGQNYIVDKIV
-1268 EPNGVEWFL
+1268 ESGVEWYL
-1277 FRIPLKSPT
+1277 FRIPLRSPT

-1295 KSMRFI
+1295 KNMRFI
-1301 RTVLTEW
+1301 RTFLTEW

-1340 VPEPYDAKFKVSAVN
+1340 VPEPYDANFKVTAVK
-1355 IEENGDVKGGSKSPQ
+1355 IEENGVAAGTKKSGQ
-1370 SVAYVVPP
+1370 TVGYLVPP

-1386 TTINNAQLNEQSMS
+1386 TTINNVELNEQSMS
-1400 LCVENLR
+1400 LCVDNLR
-1407 TGDSRAAF
+1407 AGDSRGAF
-1415 KNSFSDFI
+1415 KNTLTDFI

-1434 NSPDASI
+1434 NSPDPAV
-1441 DKKVKA
+1441 DGKVKA
-1447 FVRFGTDL
+1447 FIRFGTDL

-1465 GLVRTAYGSPSAEE
+1465 GLVRTEYTANTPEQ
-1479 VWDANNEID
+1479 VWNIANEID

-1503 NNKKITEAFS
+1503 LNRKITESYS
-1513 DTVKTVGS
+1513 DSVFY
-1521 NGKLKYYI
+1521 NGRNYI

-1550 PISSD
+1550 PLSSNS
-1555 GQDRTFCI
+1555 QERTFCI
-1563 WVDELRASG
+1563 WVNELRASG

-1592 ANITVNGSFK
+1592 ANITFNGSFR

-1614 ERTRETTIEY
+1614 ERARETTLEY

-1647 VTYDRKNIAPQFNP
+1647 VTYDRKNISPRFNP

-1674 LNGSEADKAN
+1674 LNGNETDRKDYRRGA
-1684 YKKSTEDNTE
+1684 EDNTE
-1694 RKGINFTNVR
+1694 RKGINLTNVR

-1732 RTNTLIDEYKQTQY
+1732 RTNILIDEYKQTQY

-1751 YSFTGNPKPI
+1751 YSFTGNPKSI

-1779 FNITPLPNSVTL
+1779 FNFTPLPNSVTL

-1803 LRNIDPDASQGTGTP
+1803 LRNALPLDQQRSGNGTP
-1818 KLTTKGVPTLFEKY
+1818 RLTTDGVPPLFEKY
-1832 WLFNRAYN
+1832 WLFNRVYN

-1846 KSVVVG
+1846 KSLVVG
-1852 YAATVNAIIDEPFG
+1852 YAATANAIIDEPFG
-1866 GLETQSDRDSVA
+1866 GLETQADKDSVA

-1893 VNTVWRLPLN
+1893 LNAVWRLPLN

-1917 RFGYTYYANSYEIRD
+1917 RFGYTYFANSYEIRD
-1932 GDVTNK
+1932 GDTRNL
-1938 DDQRGYLFGNVIKNT
+1938 DDVRGYLFGNIIKNT
-1953 RVRSISGK
+1953 RVRGISGK
-1961 IDFVSLYNRIRAL
+1961 VDFVSLYNRIRAL

-1999 PQPNFLR
+1999 PQPSFVR

-2018 QVNYSIDESTSLA
+2018 QVNYNIDESTSLS

-2042 NGINAAPGLD
+2042 NSINSAPGFG

-2059 PNIRFRASENG
+2059 PNIRFKASENG
-2070 WLTKSNVLNTPFLQV
+2070 WLTKSSVLNIPFLQ
-2085 KIQNLT
+2085 IRTQNLT
-2091 YRTAIEPFRDFR
+2091 YRTAIEPFRDFK

-2111 RSDNYQE
+2111 RTDNYQE
-2118 LYRQDSAHTGFKNFS
+2118 LYRQDSLQTGFKSFS

-2169 RQIMLDRLNAKN
+2169 RKIMLDRLNAKN
-2181 RADKLEGKYDLNSQ
+2181 REERLEGRYDLNSQ

-2203 AAYSGVSPDK
+2203 AAYSGVAPDK
-2213 VGFSPFV
+2213 VSFSPFV

-2227 QVDYNGLANVGWFKR
+2227 RVDYNGLATVGWFKR
-2242 NFSSIIIRHAYS
+2242 KFSNISIQHAYS
-2254 STYSVGNFVSSLGYK
+2254 STYSVGNFLSSLGYE
-2269 DVSLLTLDNMM
+2269 DVSLLTLNNMM

-2286 SKLQILKQEDISYT
+2286 SKGQIVRKGDATYINQ
-2300 KQSAEDE
+2300 KGDE

-2313 AMSVITFQEKFSPF
+2313 AMSVITFQEKFSP
-2327 LSVDMTTKNKVSIKL
+2327 LIGINATTKSKISIQI

-2355 NSYVNELSN
+2355 NSFVNELSN
-2364 KDFVVRVGFTPST
+2364 KDLVLGLGFTRANVLVPFKVG
-2377 ALGKGKGAKIASR
+2377 GK
-2390 EGETNQR
+2390 
-2397 GGESVTSS
+2397 
-2405 IFGKSTQPVTF
+2405 
-2416 RRVLRE
+2416 RVRLKNDLK
-2422 MRFDATLTI
+2422 FDAKLTI
-2431 KDTRTIQRKLDSS
+2431 RDTRTIQRKLDEA
-2444 PVVSQGFTSFA
+2444 PVVTNGFTQFQFRPQVSYKVTERLA
-2455 FNPIASFE
+2455 
-2463 VNSKLLLS
+2463 VT
-2471 AYYEKNF
+2471 AYYDRMF
-2478 NTPYVSNIYYRSE
+2478 NNPFVSNQFYRST
-2491 DRAGIRVT
+2491 DQAGVQVR
-2499 FKLSE
+2499 FSLSE

>member
-1 VQHKKFYIIS
+1 MQHKKFYLIS
-11 GFLVFSVFASLAW
+11 GFLIFSVFASLAW

-30 VIFRYN
+30 VVFSHNIRK
-36 VRQNLFSSKADTV
+36 NLFYSSKADTL
-49 KKSGKRPKFKLKD
+49 KKSGRRPRFKLKD
-62 RYANKF
+62 RYANRF
-68 SEKTPASP
+68 SEKTNTSP
-76 FILKDPKNI
+76 FVIKDPKNI

-100 EKTKDLKGNDN
+100 EKTKDLSGNDN
-111 FRPAERMTIQE
+111 FRPAERMTIKD
-122 FNNRQENR
+122 FNNLQEDR

-144 GKDESSGR
+144 GKDETSGR

-166 IFGGTKIDFKPVG
+166 IFGGTKIDFKPNG
-179 NITLDIG
+179 NILLDIG
-186 YMTNFYDNPTVPV
+186 YITQFNDIPTIPV
-199 NLRRQSN
+199 ELRRISN
-206 LDFKESA
+206 LNFNEQA
-213 QISFQGKIG
+213 QINFQGKIG

-271 IPGVQNLFGLKTL
+271 IPGVQNLFGIKTL
-284 LRFGNLDITA
+284 MRFGNLDVTA

-308 RGGTQGKNF
+308 RGGSQGKSF

-326 NRHFFLSQYF
+326 NRHFFLAQYF
-336 RDNYERSLRNLP
+336 RDNYEKSLRNLP
-348 MITSGVTITRI
+348 MITSGVTITRL

-373 RNIVAFTDLGEGNP
+373 RNLVAFSDLGEGSP
-387 SNKTNPKTQTVGNK
+387 SNKTNPNTQPRGAKNST
-401 KLSPVDNLNNF
+401 SPVDNLNNLLF
-412 LYQEL
+412 QNLRA
-417 KKDSIIL
+417 DSSIL
-424 RKSEETEFRLESNF
+424 RKANETSFRLESKF
-438 NLRKGTDYDL
+438 NLKKGTDYDL
-448 VSGAKRLSDR
+448 LRGAKRLSDR

-479 VLAVSYEYTK
+479 ILAVSYEYTK

-499 TEDYQSLSETK
+499 TEDYQSLQDNK
-510 VIFLKLLKSST
+510 VLFLKLLKSST

-526 SSPLWNLMMKNIYS
+526 DHPMWNLMMKNIYS
-540 LNSQQLTRQGF
+540 LNAQQLTRQGF

-573 KIVDL
+573 KIVDR
-578 ERNLKL
+578 ERNLRL

-589 LRVMGLDKLNAN
+589 LRVMGLDRLNQN

-616 TVDSKNGKIIF
+616 TVDSRNGKIIF

-638 AQFKPDEVDLIDKY
+638 AQFNPDEVGLIDKY
-652 VFDKLYSS
+652 VFDRLYSS
-660 TQTDAI
+660 TQTDAL

-679 FQSGIGGD
+679 FQSGVGGD

-696 KSVTVTAGGVPL
+696 KSVTVTAGGVAL
-708 SPGTQYIVE
+708 SAGTDYIVE
-717 PQSGRVRILD
+717 PQSGRVRILNS
-727 AGVSNSGREIK
+727 GVSNSGREIK

-756 THLDYTVGQNL
+756 AHVDYTVGQNL
-767 HLGATIQHM
+767 HLGGTIQHM

-790 SEPVSNTI
+790 NEPVSNTI

-819 PLISTKEVSA
+819 PLITTKETSA
-829 FDFSGEYAQLIPAVN
+829 FDFSGEFAQLIPAVN
-844 KDVQNNAFIDDFEA
+844 NDVQNNAFIDDFEA
-858 ARNIFSLNS
+858 ARNIFSLN
-867 NVIAWRP
+867 NQAIAWRP
-874 GSTPQMFPQGNPK
+874 GSTPQMFPQGTPQN
-887 SLERHFKRAK
+887 LEKHFRRAK
-897 ISAYVADFTLYGTGG
+897 ISAYIADFSLYGVG
-912 NSNLDGLGV
+912 NGNLANVGV
-921 DPVDISKYA
+921 NPDESSKFA
-930 YERSVSAT
+930 YERAVSAT

-955 GIMDV
+955 GIMDI
-960 SYFPSERGIYNFNTD
+960 SYFPSERGIYNYNTD
-975 INTNGTLKNPTKNFG
+975 INANGTLKNPTQNFG

-1016 PLITTS
+1016 PLITG
-1022 NDVGVVRASGDIATD
+1022 DAGIVRATGDLNID
-1037 RINSN
+1037 RPNSQ
-1042 RRNDTGGKLIFNIG
+1042 RRNETGGKLVINIG

-1064 DNSNNFENGIPA
+1064 DGFSNFENGIPA
-1076 GEKVLE
+1076 GEKVKE
-1082 GVPNKRQNIKESVW
+1082 GVAGKRQNIEQTIW
-1096 GIAPSQQFVTNAFTN
+1096 GIAPTQQFVTNAFTT
-1111 GSEQDRTS
+1111 GSDQDRAT

-1124 DGLANVSPLRND
+1124 DGLGNITTLEND
-1136 TYDEKTFFKPYLD
+1136 TYDEKRFFKPYLD
-1149 KISAIITDPSG
+1149 KISSIITDEKAKQVFLDDPS
-1160 SKIKQDILEDPAGDD
+1160 GDD
-1175 FHSYLSQKYN
+1175 FHGYLSEKYN

-1208 ATTTTNNNLGN
+1208 SNTASSTNLGN
-1219 TETNTQQPDREDLN
+1219 TQTNTQQPDREDLN
-1233 QDNTVNDT
+1233 QDNTVNDS

-1250 IKSEK
+1250 LKAEK
-1255 MRVGQNYIVDKIV
+1255 LRVGQNFIVDKIV
-1268 EPNGVEWFL
+1268 EPNGVEWYL

-1286 KAVGGINGL
+1286 KSVGGINGL
-1295 KSMRFI
+1295 KNMRFI
-1301 RTVLTEW
+1301 RTFLTGW

-1340 VPEPYDAKFKVSAVN
+1340 VPEPYDAKFKVTAVN
-1355 IEENGDVKGGSKSPQ
+1355 IEENGAVQGGSKSGQ

-1407 TGDSRAAF
+1407 AGDSRAAF
-1415 KNSFSDFI
+1415 KNTLTDFI
-1423 NYKNLKMFISM
+1423 NYKNLKMFISL
-1434 NSPDASI
+1434 NSQDASI

-1447 FVRFGTDL
+1447 FIRFGTDL

-1465 GLVRTAYGSPSAEE
+1465 GLVRTDFGIQAPEQ
-1479 VWDANNEID
+1479 VWNTANEID

-1503 NNKKITEAFS
+1503 NNGKITEAYRDSIFY
-1513 DTVKTVGS
+1513 
-1521 NGKLKYYI
+1521 NGRTYM

-1550 PISSD
+1550 PLSSG
-1555 GQDRTFCI
+1555 GQDRTFCV

-1592 ANITVNGSFK
+1592 ANITMNGAFR

-1614 ERTRETTIEY
+1614 ERARETTMEY

-1635 LPEKWGIKIPLY
+1635 LPEKWGVKIPLY
-1647 VTYDRKNIAPQFNP
+1647 VTYDRKNIAPRFNP

-1674 LNGSEADKAN
+1674 LNGTQADKEN
-1684 YKKSTEDNTE
+1684 YRKSVEDNTE
-1694 RKGINFTNVR
+1694 RKGINLTNVR

-1712 VSRPW
+1712 VSHPW

-1732 RTNTLIDEYKQTQY
+1732 RSNTLIDEYKQTQY

-1751 YSFTGNPKPI
+1751 YSFTGNPKAI
-1761 EPFKKMKSN
+1761 EPFKKMKSD

-1779 FNITPLPNSVTL
+1779 FNLTLLPNSVIL
-1791 RADMDRSFIKTQ
+1791 RAEMDRNFIKTQ
-1803 LRNIDPDASQGTGTP
+1803 LRNIDPTASQGTGTP
-1818 KLTTKGVPTLFEKY
+1818 KLTTNGVPPLFEKY

-1840 LNWNLT
+1840 INWNLT

-1852 YAATVNAIIDEPFG
+1852 YVANVNAIIDEPFG
-1866 GLETQSDRDSVA
+1866 GLETQVDRDSVA
-1878 RNLRRFGRTKGFDQQ
+1878 KNLRRFGRTKGFDQQ
-1893 VNTVWRLPLN
+1893 VNAVWRLPLN

-1917 RFGYTYYANSYEIRD
+1917 RFGYTYFANSFEIRD
-1932 GDVTNK
+1932 GDISNK
-1938 DDQRGYLFGNVIKNT
+1938 DDSRGYLFGNVIKNT
-1953 RVRSISGK
+1953 RSRSINGK

-1974 RLANQPRVE
+1974 RLANQPRIE
-1983 RKNVAR
+1983 RKNMAR

-1999 PQPNFLR
+1999 AQPTILR

-2042 NGINAAPGLD
+2042 NSMSSAPGLD

-2059 PNIRFRASENG
+2059 PNIRYRASENG
-2070 WLTKSNVLNTPFLQV
+2070 WLTKSSVLNTPFLQV
-2085 KIQNLT
+2085 RSQNLT
-2091 YRTAIEPFRDFR
+2091 YRTAIEPFRDFK

-2111 RSDNYQE
+2111 RTDNYQE
-2118 LYRQDSAHTGFKNFS
+2118 LYRQDSLHTGFKDFS

-2154 SPDDNSVIFNRFRGY
+2154 SPDDNSVIFNRFRSY
-2169 RQIMLDRLNAKN
+2169 RNIMLERLNAKN
-2181 RADKLEGKYDLNSQ
+2181 VASGLEGKYDLNSQ

-2227 QVDYNGLANVGWFKR
+2227 RVDYNGLANIGWFKR
-2242 NFSSIIIRHAYS
+2242 KFSNISIQHAYS

-2286 SKLQILKQEDISYT
+2286 SKGQIVRQDDRSY
-2300 KQSAEDE
+2300 QDQMGDQY
-2307 FLVPIY
+2307 LVPIY
-2313 AMSVITFQEKFSPF
+2313 AMSVITFQEKFSPLIGF
-2327 LSVDMTTKNKVSIKL
+2327 NATTKNKISLQI

-2364 KDFVVRVGFTPST
+2364 KDLVVGMGFTRANMLIPFKIG
-2377 ALGKGKGAKIASR
+2377 GK
-2390 EGETNQR
+2390 
-2397 GGESVTSS
+2397 
-2405 IFGKSTQPVTF
+2405 
-2416 RRVLRE
+2416 RVRLPNDLK
-2422 MRFDATLTI
+2422 FDAKLTI
-2431 KDTRTIQRKLDSS
+2431 RDTRTIQRKLDEV
-2444 PVVSQGFTSFA
+2444 PVVSNGFTQFQFRPQASYSVNKRLSVNVYYDKM
-2455 FNPIASFE
+2455 FNNPF
-2463 VNSKLLLS
+2463 
-2471 AYYEKNF
+2471 
-2478 NTPYVSNIYYRSE
+2478 VSNQYYRST
-2491 DRAGIRVT
+2491 DQAGVQIR
-2499 FKLSE
+2499 FSLSE

>member
-1 VQHKKFYIIS
+1 MQHKKFYLIS
-11 GFLVFSVFASLAW
+11 GFLIFSVFASLAW

-30 VIFRYN
+30 VVFSHNIRK
-36 VRQNLFSSKADTV
+36 NLFYSSKADTL
-49 KKSGKRPKFKLKD
+49 KKSGRRPRFKLKD
-62 RYANKF
+62 RYANRF
-68 SEKTPASP
+68 SEKTNTSP
-76 FILKDPKNI
+76 FVIKDPKNI

-100 EKTKDLKGNDN
+100 EKTKDLSGNDN
-111 FRPAERMTIQE
+111 FRPAERMTIKD
-122 FNNRQENR
+122 FNNLQEDR

-144 GKDESSGR
+144 GKDETSGR

-166 IFGGTKIDFKPVG
+166 IFGGTKIDFKPNG
-179 NITLDIG
+179 NILLDIG
-186 YMTNFYDNPTVPV
+186 YITQFNDIPTIPV
-199 NLRRQSN
+199 ELRRISN
-206 LDFKESA
+206 LNFNEQA
-213 QISFQGKIG
+213 QINFQGKIG

-271 IPGVQNLFGLKTL
+271 IPGVQNLFGIKTL
-284 LRFGNLDITA
+284 MRFGNLDITA

-308 RGGTQGKNF
+308 RGGSQGKSF

-326 NRHFFLSQYF
+326 NRHFFLAQYF
-336 RDNYERSLRNLP
+336 RDNYEKSLRNLP
-348 MITSGVTITRI
+348 MITSGVTITRL

-373 RNIVAFTDLGEGNP
+373 RNLVAFSDLGEGSP
-387 SNKTNPKTQTVGNK
+387 SNKTNPNTQPRGAKNNT
-401 KLSPVDNLNNF
+401 SPVDNLNNLLF
-412 LYQEL
+412 QNLRA
-417 KKDSIIL
+417 DSSIL
-424 RKSEETEFRLESNF
+424 RKANETSFRLESKF
-438 NLRKGTDYDL
+438 NLKKGTDYDL
-448 VSGAKRLSDR
+448 LRGAKRLSDR

-479 VLAVSYEYTK
+479 ILAVSYEYTK

-499 TEDYQSLSETK
+499 TEDYQSLQDNK
-510 VIFLKLLKSST
+510 VLFLKLLKSST

-526 SSPLWNLMMKNIYS
+526 DHPMWNLMMKNIYT
-540 LNSQQLTRQGF
+540 LNAQQLTRQGF

-573 KIVDL
+573 KIVDR
-578 ERNLKL
+578 ERNLRL

-589 LRVMGLDKLNAN
+589 LRVMGLDRLNQN

-616 TVDSKNGKIIF
+616 TVDSRNGKIIF

-638 AQFKPDEVDLIDKY
+638 AQFNPDEVGLIDKY

-679 FQSGIGGD
+679 FQSGVGGD

-696 KSVTVTAGGVPL
+696 KSVTVTAGGVAL
-708 SPGTQYIVE
+708 SAGTDYIVE
-717 PQSGRVRILD
+717 PQSGRVRILNS
-727 AGVSNSGREIK
+727 GVSNSGREIK

-756 THLDYTVGQNL
+756 AHVDYTVGQNL
-767 HLGATIQHM
+767 HLGGTIQHM

-790 SEPVSNTI
+790 NEPVSNTI

-819 PLISTKEVSA
+819 PLITTKETSA
-829 FDFSGEYAQLIPAVN
+829 FDFSGEFAQLIPAVN
-844 KDVQNNAFIDDFEA
+844 NDVQNNAFIDDFEA
-858 ARNIFSLNS
+858 ARNIFSLN
-867 NVIAWRP
+867 NQAIAWRP
-874 GSTPQMFPQGNPK
+874 GSTPQMFPQGTPQN
-887 SLERHFKRAK
+887 LEKHFRRAK
-897 ISAYVADFTLYGTGG
+897 ISAYIADFSLYGVG
-912 NSNLDGLGV
+912 NGNLANVGV
-921 DPVDISKYA
+921 NPDESSKFA
-930 YERSVSAT
+930 YERAVSAT

-955 GIMDV
+955 GIMDI
-960 SYFPSERGIYNFNTD
+960 SYFPSERGIYNYNTD
-975 INTNGTLKNPTKNFG
+975 INANGTLKNPTQNFG

-1016 PLITTS
+1016 PLITG
-1022 NDVGVVRASGDIATD
+1022 DAGIVRATGDLNID
-1037 RINSN
+1037 RPNSQ
-1042 RRNDTGGKLIFNIG
+1042 RRNETGGKLVINIG

-1064 DNSNNFENGIPA
+1064 DGFSNFENGIPA
-1076 GEKVLE
+1076 GEKVKE
-1082 GVPNKRQNIKESVW
+1082 GVAGKRQNIEQTIW
-1096 GIAPSQQFVTNAFTN
+1096 GIAPTQQFVTNAFTT
-1111 GSEQDRTS
+1111 GSDQDRAT

-1124 DGLANVSPLRND
+1124 DGLGNVTALEND
-1136 TYDEKTFFKPYLD
+1136 TYDEKRFFKPYLD
-1149 KISAIITDPSG
+1149 KISSIITDEKAKQAFLDDPSG
-1160 SKIKQDILEDPAGDD
+1160 DD
-1175 FHSYLSQKYN
+1175 YHGYLSEKYN

-1200 ENNSPTSN
+1200 ENNSPISN
-1208 ATTTTNNNLGN
+1208 SNTASSTNLGN
-1219 TETNTQQPDREDLN
+1219 TQTNTQQPDREDLN
-1233 QDNTVNDT
+1233 QDNTVNDS

-1250 IKSEK
+1250 LKSEK
-1255 MRVGQNYIVDKIV
+1255 LRVGQNFIVDKIV
-1268 EPNGVEWFL
+1268 EPNGVEWYL

-1286 KAVGGINGL
+1286 KSVGGINGL
-1295 KSMRFI
+1295 KNMRFI
-1301 RTVLTEW
+1301 RTFLTGW

-1340 VPEPYDAKFKVSAVN
+1340 VPEPYDAKFKVTAVN
-1355 IEENGDVKGGSKSPQ
+1355 IEENGAVQGGSKSGQ

-1407 TGDSRAAF
+1407 AGDSRAAF
-1415 KNSFSDFI
+1415 KNTLTDFI
-1423 NYKNLKMFISM
+1423 NYKNLKMFISL
-1434 NSPDASI
+1434 NSQDASI

-1447 FVRFGTDL
+1447 FIRFGTDL

-1465 GLVRTAYGSPSAEE
+1465 GLVRTDFGIQTPEQ
-1479 VWDANNEID
+1479 VWNTANEID

-1503 NNKKITEAFS
+1503 NNGKITEAYRDSIFY
-1513 DTVKTVGS
+1513 
-1521 NGKLKYYI
+1521 NGRTYM

-1550 PISSD
+1550 PLSSG
-1555 GQDRTFCI
+1555 GQDRTFCV

-1592 ANITVNGSFK
+1592 ANITMNGAFR

-1614 ERTRETTIEY
+1614 ERARETTMEY

-1635 LPEKWGIKIPLY
+1635 LPEKWGVKIPLY
-1647 VTYDRKNIAPQFNP
+1647 VTYDRKNIAPRFNP

-1674 LNGSEADKAN
+1674 LNGSQADKDN
-1684 YKKSTEDNTE
+1684 YRKSVEDNSE
-1694 RKGINFTNVR
+1694 RKGINLTNVR

-1732 RTNTLIDEYKQTQY
+1732 RSNTLIDEYKQTQY

-1751 YSFTGNPKPI
+1751 YSFTGNPKAI
-1761 EPFKKMKSN
+1761 EPFKKMKSD

-1779 FNITPLPNSVTL
+1779 FNLTLLPNSVIL
-1791 RADMDRSFIKTQ
+1791 RAEMDRNFIKTQ
-1803 LRNIDPDASQGTGTP
+1803 LRNIDPTASQGTGTP
-1818 KLTTKGVPTLFEKY
+1818 KLTTNGVPPLFEKY

-1840 LNWNLT
+1840 INWNLT

-1852 YAATVNAIIDEPFG
+1852 YVANVNAIIDEPFG
-1866 GLETQSDRDSVA
+1866 GLETQVDRDSVA
-1878 RNLRRFGRTKGFDQQ
+1878 KNLRRFGRTKGFDQQ
-1893 VNTVWRLPLN
+1893 VNAVWRLPLN

-1917 RFGYTYYANSYEIRD
+1917 RFGYTYFANSFEIRD
-1932 GDVTNK
+1932 GDVSNR
-1938 DDQRGYLFGNVIKNT
+1938 DDPRGYLFGNVIKNT
-1953 RVRSISGK
+1953 RSRSINGK

-1974 RLANQPRVE
+1974 RLANQPRIE
-1983 RKNVAR
+1983 RKNMAR

-1999 PQPNFLR
+1999 AQPTILR

-2042 NGINAAPGLD
+2042 NSMSSAPGLD

-2059 PNIRFRASENG
+2059 PNIRYRASENG
-2070 WLTKSNVLNTPFLQV
+2070 WLTKSSILNTPFLQV
-2085 KIQNLT
+2085 RTQNLT
-2091 YRTAIEPFRDFR
+2091 YRTAIEPFRDFKN
-2103 IQLEGRWS
+2103 QLEGRWS
-2111 RSDNYQE
+2111 RTDNYQE
-2118 LYRQDSAHTGFKNFS
+2118 LYRQDSLHTGFKDFS

-2154 SPDDNSVIFNRFRGY
+2154 SPDDNSVIFNRFRSY
-2169 RQIMLDRLNAKN
+2169 RNIMLERLNAKN
-2181 RADKLEGKYDLNSQ
+2181 VASGLEGKYDLNSQ

-2227 QVDYNGLANVGWFKR
+2227 RVDYNGLANIGWFKR
-2242 NFSSIIIRHAYS
+2242 KFSNISIQHAYS

-2286 SKLQILKQEDISYT
+2286 SKGQIVRQDDRGY
-2300 KQSAEDE
+2300 QDQMGDQY
-2307 FLVPIY
+2307 LVPIY
-2313 AMSVITFQEKFSPF
+2313 AMSVITFQEKFSPLIGF
-2327 LSVDMTTKNKVSIKL
+2327 NATTKNKISLQI

-2364 KDFVVRVGFTPST
+2364 KDLVVGMGFTRANMLIPFKIG
-2377 ALGKGKGAKIASR
+2377 GK
-2390 EGETNQR
+2390 
-2397 GGESVTSS
+2397 
-2405 IFGKSTQPVTF
+2405 
-2416 RRVLRE
+2416 RVRLPNDLK
-2422 MRFDATLTI
+2422 FDAKLTI
-2431 KDTRTIQRKLDSS
+2431 RDTRTIQRKLDEV
-2444 PVVSQGFTSFA
+2444 PVVSNGFTQFQFRPQASYSVNKRLSVNVYYDKM
-2455 FNPIASFE
+2455 FNNPF
-2463 VNSKLLLS
+2463 
-2471 AYYEKNF
+2471 
-2478 NTPYVSNIYYRSE
+2478 VSNQYYRST
-2491 DRAGIRVT
+2491 DQAGVQIR
-2499 FKLSE
+2499 FSLSE